1 MKNKIKRVCALLLA
15 IMMLMTTLSANVFA
29 GTIFTGTKED
39 TIYLSWQYY
48 EYDKTN
54 KSYTA
59 VSALEE
65 GKTYAARLMFHNNP
79 ADEEQTIVGA
89 SLHTEYDVEVVN
101 IPDAGEATKR
111 SVFCKL
117 AASFTPNND
126 GNGLL
131 IATYATADGFW
142 DDGDIVTD
150 GYFFE
155 ARFTAKKA
163 ATSEELKTLFKVSN
177 ESRMFDVNKRS
188 FTIVECPAFV
198 ARVKDG
204 AADFFPTT
212 TAAKIAENLVG
223 EYIDENGNATAV
235 SGITVTLPATGLV
248 EGKNVV
254 TASYNGYTC
263 DVTITVKP
271 DTMTGISITHEPNM
285 SYNSGD
291 KLNLTGLVV
300 SAQYASGNTVELGS
314 GVYATDPAKNTE
326 LTVAEHNGKRI
337 TVTVGSFTAETTGV
351 LTVSPANISGASIE
365 DVGPFE
371 YTGEQIKPEP
381 AVSLNGKELVKDTDY
396 TLSYDNNTN
405 VTTEAKVI
413 VTAAGTE
420 YTGSA
425 EKTFEITKATG
436 KLTLKVNNEEN
447 AVTITYG
454 DSITFTDG
462 NGIAIGGGNPS
473 DVVIYYKTT
482 DESTGTVYDSTSTQ
496 LNVGAYTFWAVRS
509 ADDNHEAATSNEVV
523 VTIVPRTVTNP
534 ALTIEGFAKG
544 SRKSDLTFT
553 NVTAN
558 LETPTGYNCYE
569 GTEATGNPDNAGNFK
584 VGTTY
589 SIAITLHPAAN
600 YAFDELDPGY
610 LTVTINGGEEQEAKI
625 EKGPEFNG
633 VSEYQAVVTATT
645 ADKDEPTLDLKDLSA
660 TYGDKL
666 LNLKLDSCSASFN
679 GQPVEGTF
687 AWADEYNAETP
698 VGDAGEQTF
707 NVVFTPAQQEVYA
720 TVTGT
725 VKVNVAKKQITFT
738 KSDYEWKSI
747 NDDPYTLDD
756 YKAMCFQYDKN
767 EHGIEPTCTNNDISD
782 LVEFEVSSN
791 NKSTNVIAATVTAKV
806 LLKDKYAKNYK
817 FDKDNTNI
825 QSATLKVLPIVVNY
839 DGEYAHSVEVCYT
852 TSSVDIPLSAFGL
865 PDEVLNDTNNKY
877 WMRTDAVVAGDVDV
891 ISGTPTSFD
900 EANRTL
906 TLNLKSSLTKD
917 DAGKTASVT
926 LGLKVN
932 NYETINPGVEEIAG
946 GEDKLFIL
954 KLTVKIIEKEDAG
967 LEVFGIPK
975 TMVYGDTVRAGSP
988 DGYYYTVKK
997 EGKNATFS
1005 AMISDTAVVAFDDD
1019 EGLAAKGVGTATITC
1034 TYESDTTFATKT
1046 FTINVTPK
1054 GLTANVSHD
1063 PITYG
1068 DAAPTT
1074 GYSVEFEGLVNNNE
1088 IAEDAY
1094 TVDTEYTKGCK
1105 VDNYKFTCVL
1115 DTDKIKNYTI
1125 GNVTGELVVN
1135 PKSIAA
1141 PSVTINNP
1149 TDKTYTGSP
1158 CVQGVSVKDSEAKLT
1173 VDDISVTYENNI
1185 NVGTA
1190 TIIYTG
1196 KNNYTGEIRKNF
1208 KITEASI
1215 TDDMIANI
1223 PSVTY
1228 DTKAHTPEVT
1238 VTFNGSKLT
1247 DADYTVS
1254 YSEDCINAGTATV
1267 TVTGKG
1273 NFTGTA
1279 SKTFTINKAGLTLNP
1294 CTISELC
1301 TETDLKTRT
1310 LPSDFFLAGETET
1323 GFSIKLTAVEGGD
1336 DIFAVAPA
1344 VVEGENKITFRLKNE
1359 VGAATF
1365 TVTVTPVSGN
1375 YNGGSYALT
1384 ISTHDRT
1391 DVSGSISFPD
1401 GSAVY
1406 TGTGIKYEN
1415 ATISGY
1421 SGTLRYGYTPNA
1433 STGAS
1438 LDASGLPLTVG
1449 TYTVAVTFNS
1459 DASFGYKTATFTIT
1473 KATPTGTPGYT
1484 KLETSGK
1491 TLADAKLTV
1500 GTIRPAGTIAWDLPL
1515 TTVLE
1520 DGKAYAWTFTP
1531 NDTHNYTILTGTL
1544 VPYVDDGM
1552 DYIPG
1557 VIGGNTGSFNFHDV
1571 SRLDYFYDAVKW
1583 AAENGIA
1590 SGTGRYTFSPNAV
1603 CTRAQTVTF
1612 LWRAAGSPLP
1622 RYRVCPFT
1630 DVQPSDYYY
1639 NAVLWAVEQGITTG
1653 LNATTFGPDVTVTRG
1668 QVATF
1673 LYRAAS
1679 AAKPSTFNP
1688 FTDVKTT
1695 AYNYN
1700 AILWAYDN
1708 RITTGTSDT
1717 TFSPD
1722 AYCTRA
1728 QIVTFLYRYYQGR

>member
-610 LTVTINGGEEQEAKI
+610 LTVTINGEEQKAKI

-825 QSATLKVLPIVVNY
+825 QSATLKVLPIVVEGT
-839 DGEYAHSVEVCYT
+839 GEYAHSVEVCYT

-891 ISGTPTSFD
+891 ISGTPTSFV
-900 EANRTL
+900 EATRTL
-906 TLNLKSSLTKD
+906 TLNLASLTKD

-932 NYETINPGVEEIAG
+932 NYETTNTGVEEIAG
-946 GEDKLFIL
+946 GEEKLFIL

-1063 PITYG
+1063 PIIYG

-1074 GYSVEFEGLVNNNE
+1074 GYSVEFEGLVNNDE

-1141 PSVTINNP
+1141 PSVTINDP

-1228 DTKAHTPEVT
+1228 NTKPHTPEVT
-1238 VTFNGSKLT
+1238 VTFEGSPLEAGK
-1247 DADYTVS
+1247 DYDVAYTNNI
-1254 YSEDCINAGTATV
+1254 YAGTATV

-1279 SKTFTINKAGLTLNP
+1279 SKNFAIAQAYLSVENQTVTHFR
-1294 CTISELC
+1294 
-1301 TETDLKTRT
+1301 TETDAKSYAV
-1310 LPSDFFLAGETET
+1310 PADMFLADEKET
-1323 GFSIKLTAVEGGD
+1323 GFTITVTDYDGD
-1336 DIFAVAPA
+1336 EIFTTAPA
-1344 VVEGENKITFRLKNE
+1344 VNGTNVNYQLNGTVGTAFVEVKVKPDSSNYANASFTLTFVVNDKEN
-1359 VGAATF
+1359 
-1365 TVTVTPVSGN
+1365 
-1375 YNGGSYALT
+1375 
-1384 ISTHDRT
+1384 
-1391 DVSGSISFPD
+1391 VSGSISFPD

-1679 AAKPSTFNP
+1679 AAKPNTFNP
-1688 FTDVKTT
+1688 FADVKTT

>member
-1 MKNKIKRVCALLLA
+1 
-15 IMMLMTTLSANVFA
+15 MMLMSTLSLNVFA
-29 GTIFTGTKED
+29 GSVIPGTKDEK
-39 TIYLSWQYY
+39 IHLGWKYL
-48 EYDKTN
+48 EYDEDN
-54 KSYTA
+54 EAAGAA
-59 VSALEE
+59 VQALEA
-65 GKTYAARLMFHNNP
+65 GKTYCVRLAFFDNP
-79 ADEEQTIVGA
+79 SDENSTVTGATISVR
-89 SLHTEYDVEVVN
+89 YDAEAVN
-101 IPDAGEATKR
+101 IPDTGEATVN
-111 SVFCKL
+111 SVFYEYQGT
-117 AASFTPNND
+117 FIPNND

-131 IATYATADGFW
+131 TITLATTSGIRTNRGKLVTAGN
-142 DDGDIVTD
+142 
-150 GYFFE
+150 FFE
-155 ARFTAKKA
+155 AVFEAKK
-163 ATSEELKTLFKVSN
+163 TVTEDELKTLFHLGSETN
-177 ESRMFDVNKRS
+177 MIFDVNEKD
-188 FTIVECPAFV
+188 FTIVECPAFT

-454 DSITFTDG
+454 NSITFTDG

-523 VTIVPRTVTNP
+523 VTIVSRPITNP
-534 ALTIEGFAKG
+534 VVTITNFVKGEKAFDLDVDTTTPGLRVGYSCYDPDGNRLGSTDKFKADTTYTIEIGLEAYENYVIDTTQK
-544 SRKSDLTFT
+544 LT
-553 NVTAN
+553 
-558 LETPTGYNCYE
+558 Y
-569 GTEATGNPDNAGNFK
+569 
-584 VGTTY
+584 
-589 SIAITLHPAAN
+589 
-600 YAFDELDPGY
+600 
-610 LTVTINGGEEQEAKI
+610 TINGGESLTADIVEGI
-625 EKGPEFNG
+625 PVNG
-633 VSEYQAVVTATT
+633 VTTYKAVVTATT
-645 ADKDEPTLDLKDLSA
+645 AGKDTLAVLLTPGTTPNAHYGMKLSDLSFTGGTVIVA
-660 TYGDKL
+660 GDVSKTPVDGHFEWVNPNEDVGDPTVYDGTPEPYGRAFAAKFVPTDSENYAELSLNVRVPVHKATISIDDIKDWDYTEAFQYDGTEHKVELVIPADLQGKIKVDYENNTATDVNTYKAAATISAVDDAHYAIYESVTTRELDWAIVKGDLAPTDAEKSVLFGTKEVTVTPADFGLTQDGIKIEVTHAGNSLITGYLPSDDMRSVTFMLRDTDKTDAANNASDTATLKFPSANYNETSGNTLTIKIINKRTDTEKLQIDVPATVTYGD
-666 LNLKLDSCSASFN
+666 
-679 GQPVEGTF
+679 
-687 AWADEYNAETP
+687 
-698 VGDAGEQTF
+698 
-707 NVVFTPAQQEVYA
+707 
-720 TVTGT
+720 TVTPSVGESKPAGAGD
-725 VKVNVAKKQITFT
+725 VTF
-738 KSDYEWKSI
+738 K
-747 NDDPYTLDD
+747 
-756 YKAMCFQYDKN
+756 F
-767 EHGIEPTCTNNDISD
+767 
-782 LVEFEVSSN
+782 
-791 NKSTNVIAATVTAKV
+791 
-806 LLKDKYAKNYK
+806 
-817 FDKDNTNI
+817 FDKDN
-825 QSATLKVLPIVVNY
+825 
-839 DGEYAHSVEVCYT
+839 H
-852 TSSVDIPLSAFGL
+852 
-865 PDEVLNDTNNKY
+865 EVLT
-877 WMRTDAVVAGDVDV
+877 TAQ
-891 ISGTPTSFD
+891 PF
-900 EANRTL
+900 
-906 TLNLKSSLTKD
+906 
-917 DAGKTASVT
+917 DAGTYKVTASC
-926 LGLKVN
+926 
-932 NYETINPGVEEIAG
+932 ESESTI
-946 GEDKLFIL
+946 
-954 KLTVKIIEKEDAG
+954 
-967 LEVFGIPK
+967 
-975 TMVYGDTVRAGSP
+975 
-988 DGYYYTVKK
+988 YTA
-997 EGKNATFS
+997 EATFTVEPREIE
-1005 AMISDTAVVAFDDD
+1005 AKDVAFDK
-1019 EGLAAKGVGTATITC
+1019 ELTYTGNELTQTVTVTVNGKTLTVGTDYTVSDLTGTEPGSYPVTVAGTGNYTGTVTKSFEIAKADISSAEITYDAGPYGY
-1034 TYESDTTFATKT
+1034 TGKEWKPEVAVSFNVAALTADTDYTVSYENNINAGTAKIIITGIGDHFTGSTEKT
-1046 FTINVTPK
+1046 FTINSAEISGCTFAPIADVTYNTKAQTPAVTVANS
-1054 GLTANVSHD
+1054 GRILTADDYDVK
-1063 PITYG
+1063 
-1068 DAAPTT
+1068 
-1074 GYSVEFEGLVNNNE
+1074 
-1088 IAEDAY
+1088 Y
-1094 TVDTEYTKGCK
+1094 T
-1105 VDNYKFTCVL
+1105 DN
-1115 DTDKIKNYTI
+1115 
-1125 GNVTGELVVN
+1125 
-1135 PKSIAA
+1135 
-1141 PSVTINNP
+1141 
-1149 TDKTYTGSP
+1149 
-1158 CVQGVSVKDSEAKLT
+1158 
-1173 VDDISVTYENNI
+1173 
-1185 NVGTA
+1185 
-1190 TIIYTG
+1190 
-1196 KNNYTGEIRKNF
+1196 
-1208 KITEASI
+1208 
-1215 TDDMIANI
+1215 
-1223 PSVTY
+1223 
-1228 DTKAHTPEVT
+1228 
-1238 VTFNGSKLT
+1238 
-1247 DADYTVS
+1247 
-1254 YSEDCINAGTATV
+1254 INAGTATV

-1630 DVQPSDYYY
+1630 DVNPRDYYY
-1639 NAVLWAVEQGITTG
+1639 DAVLWAVEQGITTG

>member
-1 MKNKIKRVCALLLA
+1 MKRVISLVLA
-15 IMMLMTTLSANVFA
+15 ILMLVTVTAVPVSAAEKEASISLSVVPVTIENKTMTEITGEGHEYTADSYFLVKVNLENGAAERYIQGVQLSVNYDPDAVVPYRFNSSSGRVGYGIAPAGFSGSVESAITSEGTVQIGLMTSGWIYVDANATAHIASFLFQVKSTAETGSYEFAINTEAETIIEALVDPDGTRTAYIDCDYSEAKYDLAIKGATPTLASVSIDETEAEYASGKELTLSAKSASDKDLTDFVTF
-29 GTIFTGTKED
+29 TIKDYTGD
-39 TIYLSWQYY
+39 GLAI
-48 EYDKTN
+48 DGN
-54 KSYTA
+54 KLT
-59 VSALEE
+59 VSAE
-65 GKTYAARLMFHNNP
+65 NP
-79 ADEEQTIVGA
+79 ANVGIY
-89 SLHTEYDVEVVN
+89 TVVAT
-101 IPDAGEATKR
+101 PDGTN
-111 SVFCKL
+111 CKL
-117 AASFTPNND
+117 AEGASAPE
-126 GNGLL
+126 
-131 IATYATADGFW
+131 AT
-142 DDGDIVTD
+142 
-150 GYFFE
+150 
-155 ARFTAKKA
+155 
-163 ATSEELKTLFKVSN
+163 
-177 ESRMFDVNKRS
+177 
-188 FTIVECPAFV
+188 FTIIP
-198 ARVKDG
+198 K
-204 AADFFPTT
+204 
-212 TAAKIAENLVG
+212 KI
-223 EYIDENGNATAV
+223 
-235 SGITVTLPATGLV
+235 
-248 EGKNVV
+248 
-254 TASYNGYTC
+254 
-263 DVTITVKP
+263 
-271 DTMTGISITHEPNM
+271 
-285 SYNSGD
+285 
-291 KLNLTGLVV
+291 
-300 SAQYASGNTVELGS
+300 
-314 GVYATDPAKNTE
+314 
-326 LTVAEHNGKRI
+326 
-337 TVTVGSFTAETTGV
+337 
-351 LTVSPANISGASIE
+351 
-365 DVGPFE
+365 
-371 YTGEQIKPEP
+371 
-381 AVSLNGKELVKDTDY
+381 
-396 TLSYDNNTN
+396 
-405 VTTEAKVI
+405 
-413 VTAAGTE
+413 
-420 YTGSA
+420 
-425 EKTFEITKATG
+425 
-436 KLTLKVNNEEN
+436 
-447 AVTITYG
+447 
-454 DSITFTDG
+454 
-462 NGIAIGGGNPS
+462 
-473 DVVIYYKTT
+473 
-482 DESTGTVYDSTSTQ
+482 
-496 LNVGAYTFWAVRS
+496 
-509 ADDNHEAATSNEVV
+509 
-523 VTIVPRTVTNP
+523 TNP
-534 ALTIEGFAKG
+534 KVAITGFAKG
-544 SRKSDLTFT
+544 NDIHWDLKIEPKD
-553 NVTAN
+553 TAGLISN
-558 LETPTGYNCYE
+558 GVNCYE
-569 GTEATGNPDNAGNFK
+569 GPEVTDKPTNSGKFKPD
-584 VGTTY
+584 TTY
-589 SIAITLHPAAN
+589 TFAITLDAMEN
-600 YAFDELDPGY
+600 YELGEGT
-610 LTVTINGGEEQEAKI
+610 LTYTINGGEEMTTPI
-625 EKGPEFNG
+625 VEKNDFPTPY
-633 VSEYQAVVTATT
+633 YQAIVIARTT
-645 ADKDEPTLDLKDLSA
+645 GLDSPTLELDELTA
-660 TYGDKL
+660 TYGDL
-666 LNLKLDSCSASFN
+666 LSSLTPTGTATYNN
-679 GQPVEGTF
+679 QTVQGTF
-687 AWADEYNAETP
+687 AWSGYDAGKT
-698 VGDAGEQTF
+698 VGDAGVNEF
-707 NVVFTPAQQEVYA
+707 DVVFTPTQQEVYA
-720 TVTGT
+720 TVNGT

-738 KSDYEWKSI
+738 KSDYKWRPSNNETPTEVK
-747 NDDPYTLDD
+747 DDGEIVFT
-756 YKAMCFQYDKN
+756 YDGKV
-767 EHGIEPTCTNNDISD
+767 HGIEAYCDNSAIADDVEIVYDSGERSFIS
-782 LVEFEVSSN
+782 SKGS
-791 NKSTNVIAATVTAKV
+791 TVTAHV
-806 LLKDKYAKNYK
+806 EVKDSRN
-817 FDKDNTNI
+817 FELDGGQNI
-825 QSATLKVLPIVVNY
+825 QNGSIRILPIVIDY
-839 DGEYAHSVEVCYT
+839 TDEYTHSVEVCYT
-852 TSSVDIPLSAFGL
+852 TSSVDIPLSEFGL

-900 EANRTL
+900 ETNRTL

-967 LEVFGIPK
+967 LEVFGIPE

-1019 EGLAAKGVGTATITC
+1019 NGLVAKGVGTAKITVE
-1034 TYESDTTFATKT
+1034 YDSDTTYDKEE
-1046 FTINVTPK
+1046 FTIEVTPK
-1054 GLTANVSHD
+1054 PLTAAVSHA

-1068 DAAPTT
+1068 DPAPT
-1074 GYSVEFEGLVNNNE
+1074 EG
-1088 IAEDAY
+1088 Y
-1094 TVDTEYTKGCK
+1094 TVTFNGLLTGDVLADTDYTVGTEYKKGDK
-1105 VDNYKFTCVL
+1105 VGNYKFTFELNTAV
-1115 DTDKIKNYTI
+1115 KNYKIDT
-1125 GNVTGELVVN
+1125 VTGALVVN

-1141 PSVTINNP
+1141 PSVTINDP

-1158 CVQGVSVKDSEAKLT
+1158 CVQGVSVKDSDAELT

-1228 DTKAHTPEVT
+1228 NTRAHTPDVT
-1238 VTFNGSKLT
+1238 VTFEGSTLEAGK
-1247 DADYTVS
+1247 DYGVAYTNN
-1254 YSEDCINAGTATV
+1254 INAGTATV

-1484 KLETSGK
+1484 KLESSGK

>member
-1 MKNKIKRVCALLLA
+1 
-15 IMMLMTTLSANVFA
+15 MMLMSTLSLNVFA
-29 GTIFTGTKED
+29 GSVIPGTKDEK
-39 TIYLSWQYY
+39 IHLGWKYF
-48 EYDKTN
+48 EYDEDN
-54 KSYTA
+54 EAAGAA
-59 VSALEE
+59 VQALEA
-65 GKTYAARLMFHNNP
+65 GKTYCVRLAFFDNP
-79 ADEEQTIVGA
+79 SDENSTVTGATISVR
-89 SLHTEYDVEVVN
+89 YDAEAVN
-101 IPDAGEATKR
+101 IPDTGEATVN
-111 SVFCKL
+111 SVFYEYQGT
-117 AASFTPNND
+117 FIPNND

-131 IATYATADGFW
+131 TITLATTSGIRTNRGKLVTAGN
-142 DDGDIVTD
+142 
-150 GYFFE
+150 FFE
-155 ARFTAKKA
+155 AVFEAKK
-163 ATSEELKTLFKVSN
+163 TVTEDELKTLFHLGSETN
-177 ESRMFDVNKRS
+177 MIFDVNEKD
-188 FTIVECPAFV
+188 FTIVECPAFT

-235 SGITVTLPATGLV
+235 SDFTVTLPATGLV
-248 EGKNVV
+248 EGENVV
-254 TASYNGYTC
+254 KASYNGYTC
-263 DVTITVKP
+263 DVTIKVEHDTVAS
-271 DTMTGISITHEPNM
+271 ISVTNQPNLK
-285 SYNSGD
+285 YTSGQA
-291 KLNLTGLVV
+291 LNLDDLEVTATFG
-300 SAQYASGNTVELGS
+300 SGNTDVITS
-314 GVYATDPAKNTE
+314 GYTTDPENGTI
-326 LTVAEHNGKRI
+326 LTVADNNGHPVTI
-337 TVTVGSFTAETTGV
+337 TYDGQAATTDNLIV
-351 LTVSPANISGASIE
+351 NQADISSASIAA
-365 DVGPFE
+365 VGPFE
-371 YTGEQIKPEP
+371 YDNGNEIKPTPAITLGEKLLENGVDYDLSYADNINVGTATLTATGKGEYQGTVSTTFQITKAKGSLKLKVNNEESTVEITYGDSIQFTDGNGNAIGTDITIHYQMGETTDAVYDTATTQLNVGTYTFWAVRSGDANHDEATSNKVVVIIKQRNIASLDITVADQTYSGAAVKPDVTVRHGNIVLNEIDDYTLSGYDGNVNVTDNASVNVTGTGNYNGEATLTFKINPKNLGDISNSFTSIANLPDKGYTGEQIKPEVTEKTITIDSDTLEVRRDYEIIYGENTNAGTATVTVKPVDGSNYTFTQFTHEFQITKVKIQIVGADFIVAPLYEEEFDGTTTGGDPVPYFTYDGNEHGVKFVFNSTKVYNGKTLDQLINVAYVEKTYIGPVEQEWKYKAKDVATYNARVEFTPVDAENYEIYGANFKNLTWKIMP
-381 AVSLNGKELVKDTDY
+381 ATITVNPADVPSLNVLCSELVNDEKRDYDYDLSRLGAVPSTVEILSCEKFSYEALDTSALPKL
-396 TLSYDNNTN
+396 TFKN
-405 VTTEAKVI
+405 VTAL
-413 VTAAGTE
+413 AAGE
-420 YTGSA
+420 
-425 EKTFEITKATG
+425 TG
-436 KLTLKVNNEEN
+436 KVTLLVKFRNYEDVTLTVDVNYINKKTVELTVADVE
-447 AVTITYG
+447 AVYGETYAPVVLLDGKDVTTDCTITY
-454 DSITFTDG
+454 S
-462 NGIAIGGGNPS
+462 PS
-473 DVVIYYKTT
+473 APK
-482 DESTGTVYDSTSTQ
+482 
-496 LNVGAYTFWAVRS
+496 NVGEYT
-509 ADDNHEAATSNEVV
+509 
-523 VTIVPRTVTNP
+523 ITV
-534 ALTIEGFAKG
+534 
-544 SRKSDLTFT
+544 SYSDS
-553 NVTAN
+553 V
-558 LETPTGYNCYE
+558 
-569 GTEATGNPDNAGNFK
+569 
-584 VGTTY
+584 
-589 SIAITLHPAAN
+589 
-600 YAFDELDPGY
+600 
-610 LTVTINGGEEQEAKI
+610 
-625 EKGPEFNG
+625 
-633 VSEYQAVVTATT
+633 
-645 ADKDEPTLDLKDLSA
+645 
-660 TYGDKL
+660 
-666 LNLKLDSCSASFN
+666 
-679 GQPVEGTF
+679 
-687 AWADEYNAETP
+687 AE
-698 VGDAGEQTF
+698 
-707 NVVFTPAQQEVYA
+707 
-720 TVTGT
+720 
-725 VKVNVAKKQITFT
+725 
-738 KSDYEWKSI
+738 
-747 NDDPYTLDD
+747 
-756 YKAMCFQYDKN
+756 
-767 EHGIEPTCTNNDISD
+767 
-782 LVEFEVSSN
+782 
-791 NKSTNVIAATVTAKV
+791 
-806 LLKDKYAKNYK
+806 
-817 FDKDNTNI
+817 
-825 QSATLKVLPIVVNY
+825 
-839 DGEYAHSVEVCYT
+839 GEY
-852 TSSVDIPLSAFGL
+852 
-865 PDEVLNDTNNKY
+865 
-877 WMRTDAVVAGDVDV
+877 
-891 ISGTPTSFD
+891 
-900 EANRTL
+900 
-906 TLNLKSSLTKD
+906 
-917 DAGKTASVT
+917 
-926 LGLKVN
+926 
-932 NYETINPGVEEIAG
+932 PGH
-946 GEDKLFIL
+946 
-954 KLTVKIIEKEDAG
+954 
-967 LEVFGIPK
+967 
-975 TMVYGDTVRAGSP
+975 
-988 DGYYYTVKK
+988 
-997 EGKNATFS
+997 
-1005 AMISDTAVVAFDDD
+1005 
-1019 EGLAAKGVGTATITC
+1019 VGTAT
-1034 TYESDTTFATKT
+1034 AKL
-1046 FTINVTPK
+1046 TITPK

-1074 GYSVEFEGLVNNNE
+1074 GYSVEFEGLVNNDE

-1141 PSVTINNP
+1141 PSVTINDP

-1158 CVQGVSVKDSEAKLT
+1158 CVQGVSVKDSDAELT

-1228 DTKAHTPEVT
+1228 NTRAHTPDVT
-1238 VTFNGSKLT
+1238 VTFEGSTLEAGK
-1247 DADYTVS
+1247 DYDVAYTNN
-1254 YSEDCINAGTATV
+1254 INAGTATV

-1344 VVEGENKITFRLKNE
+1344 VVEGENKITFKLKNE

-1484 KLETSGK
+1484 KLETNGK

-1531 NDTHNYTILTGTL
+1531 ADTHNYTILTGTL

-1679 AAKPSTFNP
+1679 AAKPSTFSP

-1695 AYNYN
+1695 AYNYD

>member
-1 MKNKIKRVCALLLA
+1 
-15 IMMLMTTLSANVFA
+15 MMLMTTLSANVFA

-610 LTVTINGGEEQEAKI
+610 LTVTINGEEQKAKI

-825 QSATLKVLPIVVNY
+825 QSATLKVLPIVVEGT
-839 DGEYAHSVEVCYT
+839 GEYAHSVEVCYT

-891 ISGTPTSFD
+891 ISGTPTSFV
-900 EANRTL
+900 EATRTL
-906 TLNLKSSLTKD
+906 TLNLASLTKD

-932 NYETINPGVEEIAG
+932 NYETTNTGVEEIAG
-946 GEDKLFIL
+946 GEEKLFIL

-1063 PITYG
+1063 PIIYG

-1074 GYSVEFEGLVNNNE
+1074 GYSVEFEGLVNNDE

-1141 PSVTINNP
+1141 PSVTINDP

-1228 DTKAHTPEVT
+1228 NTKPHTPEVT
-1238 VTFNGSKLT
+1238 VTFEGSPLEAGK
-1247 DADYTVS
+1247 DYDVAYTNNI
-1254 YSEDCINAGTATV
+1254 YAGTA
-1267 TVTGKG
+1267 TGKG

-1279 SKTFTINKAGLTLNP
+1279 SKNFAIAQAYLSVENQTVTHFR
-1294 CTISELC
+1294 
-1301 TETDLKTRT
+1301 TETDAKSYAV
-1310 LPSDFFLAGETET
+1310 PADMFLADEKET
-1323 GFSIKLTAVEGGD
+1323 GFTITVTDYDGD
-1336 DIFAVAPA
+1336 EIFTTAPA
-1344 VVEGENKITFRLKNE
+1344 VNGTNVNYQLNGTVGTAFVEVKVKPDSSNYANASFTLTFVVNDKEN
-1359 VGAATF
+1359 
-1365 TVTVTPVSGN
+1365 
-1375 YNGGSYALT
+1375 
-1384 ISTHDRT
+1384 
-1391 DVSGSISFPD
+1391 VSGSISFPD

-1531 NDTHNYTILTGTL
+1531 ADTHNYTILTGTL

-1630 DVQPSDYYY
+1630 DVKPSDYYY

-1695 AYNYN
+1695 AYNYD

>member
-1 MKNKIKRVCALLLA
+1 
-15 IMMLMTTLSANVFA
+15 MMLMTTLSANVFA

-610 LTVTINGGEEQEAKI
+610 LTVTINGEEQKAKI

-825 QSATLKVLPIVVNY
+825 QSATLKVLPIVVEGT
-839 DGEYAHSVEVCYT
+839 GEYAHSVEVCYT

-891 ISGTPTSFD
+891 ISGTPTSFV
-900 EANRTL
+900 EATRTL
-906 TLNLKSSLTKD
+906 TLNLASLTKD

-932 NYETINPGVEEIAG
+932 NYETTNTGVEEIAG
-946 GEDKLFIL
+946 GEEKLFIL

-1063 PITYG
+1063 PIIYG

-1074 GYSVEFEGLVNNNE
+1074 GYSVEFEGLVNNDE

-1141 PSVTINNP
+1141 PSVTINDP

-1228 DTKAHTPEVT
+1228 NTKPHTPEVT
-1238 VTFNGSKLT
+1238 VTFEGSPLEAGK
-1247 DADYTVS
+1247 DYDVAYTNNI
-1254 YSEDCINAGTATV
+1254 YAGTATV

-1279 SKTFTINKAGLTLNP
+1279 SKNFAIAQAYLSVENQTVTHFR
-1294 CTISELC
+1294 
-1301 TETDLKTRT
+1301 TETDAKSYAV
-1310 LPSDFFLAGETET
+1310 PADMFLADEKET
-1323 GFSIKLTAVEGGD
+1323 GFTITVTDYDGD
-1336 DIFAVAPA
+1336 EIFTTAPA
-1344 VVEGENKITFRLKNE
+1344 VNGTNVNYQLNGTVGTAFVEVKVKPDSSNYANASFTLTFVVNDKEN
-1359 VGAATF
+1359 
-1365 TVTVTPVSGN
+1365 
-1375 YNGGSYALT
+1375 
-1384 ISTHDRT
+1384 
-1391 DVSGSISFPD
+1391 VSGSISFPD

-1531 NDTHNYTILTGTL
+1531 ADTHNYTILTGTL

-1583 AAENGIA
+1583 VAENGIA

-1679 AAKPSTFNP
+1679 AAKPNTFNP
-1688 FTDVKTT
+1688 FADVKTT

>member
-1 MKNKIKRVCALLLA
+1 
-15 IMMLMTTLSANVFA
+15 MMLMTTLSANVFA

-235 SGITVTLPATGLV
+235 SDFTVMLPATGLV
-248 EGKNVV
+248 KGENVV

-300 SAQYASGNTVELGS
+300 SAQYASGDTVELGS

-326 LTVAEHNGKRI
+326 LTVAEHNGKHI

-351 LTVSPANISGASIE
+351 LTVTPANISGASIE

-371 YTGEQIKPEP
+371 YDNGNEIKPTP
-381 AVSLNGKELVKDTDY
+381 AITLGEKTLENGVDY
-396 TLSYDNNTN
+396 DLSYESNIN
-405 VTTEAKVI
+405 VGIATL
-413 VTAAGTE
+413 TATGKGEYQGTV
-420 YTGSA
+420 SA
-425 EKTFEITKATG
+425 TFQITKATG

-534 ALTIEGFAKG
+534 ALTIEGFVKG
-544 SRKSDLTFT
+544 SRKGDLTFT

-610 LTVTINGGEEQEAKI
+610 LTVTINGEEQKAKI

-1228 DTKAHTPEVT
+1228 DTKAHTPDVT
-1238 VTFNGSKLT
+1238 VTFEGSTLEAGK
-1247 DADYTVS
+1247 DYDVAYTNN
-1254 YSEDCINAGTATV
+1254 INAGTATV

-1484 KLETSGK
+1484 KLETNGK

-1531 NDTHNYTILTGTL
+1531 ADTHNYTILTGTL

-1653 LNATTFGPDVTVTRG
+1653 LNVTTFGPDVTVTRG

-1679 AAKPSTFNP
+1679 AAKPNTFNP

>member
-1 MKNKIKRVCALLLA
+1 
-15 IMMLMTTLSANVFA
+15 MMLMSTLSLNVFA
-29 GTIFTGTKED
+29 GSVIPGTKDEK
-39 TIYLSWQYY
+39 IHLGWKYF
-48 EYDKTN
+48 EYDEDN
-54 KSYTA
+54 EAAGAA
-59 VSALEE
+59 VQALEA
-65 GKTYAARLMFHNNP
+65 GKTYCVRLAFFDNP
-79 ADEEQTIVGA
+79 LDENSTVTGATISVR
-89 SLHTEYDVEVVN
+89 YDAEAVN
-101 IPDAGEATKR
+101 IPDTGEATVN
-111 SVFCKL
+111 SVFYEYQGT
-117 AASFTPNND
+117 FIPNND

-131 IATYATADGFW
+131 TITLATTSGIRTNRGKLVTAGN
-142 DDGDIVTD
+142 
-150 GYFFE
+150 FFE
-155 ARFTAKKA
+155 AVFEAKK
-163 ATSEELKTLFKVSN
+163 TVTEDELKTLFHLGSETN
-177 ESRMFDVNKRS
+177 MIFDVNEKD
-188 FTIVECPAFV
+188 FTIVECPAFT

-223 EYIDENGNATAV
+223 EYIDENGNVTAV
-235 SGITVTLPATGLV
+235 SDFTVTLPATGLV
-248 EGKNVV
+248 EGNNVV
-254 TASYNGYTC
+254 KASYNGYTC
-263 DVTITVKP
+263 DVTIKVEHDTVAS
-271 DTMTGISITHEPNM
+271 ISVTNQPNLE
-285 SYNSGD
+285 YTSGQA
-291 KLNLTGLVV
+291 LNLDALEVTATFG
-300 SAQYASGNTVELGS
+300 SGNTDVITS
-314 GVYATDPAKNTE
+314 GYTTDPENGTI
-326 LTVAEHNGKRI
+326 LTVADNNGHPVTI
-337 TVTVGSFTAETTGV
+337 TYDGQAATTDNLIV
-351 LTVSPANISGASIE
+351 NQADISSASIAA
-365 DVGPFE
+365 VGPFE
-371 YTGEQIKPEP
+371 YDNGNEIKPTP
-381 AVSLNGKELVKDTDY
+381 AITLGEKLLENGVDY
-396 TLSYDNNTN
+396 DLSYADNIN
-405 VTTEAKVI
+405 VGTATLTATGKGEYQGTVSTT
-413 VTAAGTE
+413 
-420 YTGSA
+420 
-425 EKTFEITKATG
+425 FQITKATG

-454 DSITFTDG
+454 DSITFSDG
-462 NGIAIGGGNPS
+462 NGIAIGTDITIHYQMGE
-473 DVVIYYKTT
+473 TT
-482 DESTGTVYDSTSTQ
+482 DAVYDTATTQ
-496 LNVGAYTFWAVRS
+496 LNVGTYTFWAVRS
-509 ADDNHEAATSNEVV
+509 GDANHDEATSNKVV
-523 VTIVPRTVTNP
+523 VIIKQRNIASLDITVADQTYSGAAVKPDVTVRHGNIVLNEIDDYTLSGYDGNVNVTDNASVNVTGTGNYNGEATLTFKINPKNLGDISNSFTSIANLPDKGYTGEQIKPEVTEKTITIDSDTLEVRRDYEIIYGENTNAGTATVTVKPVDGSNYTFTQFTHEFQITKVKIQIVGADFIVAPLYEEEFDGTTTGGDPVPYFTYDGNEHGVKFVFNSTKVYNGKTLDQLINVAYVEKTYIGPGEQEWKYKAKDVATYNARVEFTPVDAENYEIYGANFKNLTWKIMPATITVNP
-534 ALTIEGFAKG
+534 ADVPSLNVLCSELVNDEKRDYDYDL
-544 SRKSDLTFT
+544 SRLGAVPSTVEILSCEKFSYEALDTSALPKLTFK
-553 NVTAN
+553 NVTA
-558 LETPTGYNCYE
+558 LAAGETGKVTLLVKFRNYE
-569 GTEATGNPDNAGNFK
+569 DVTLTVDVNYINKKTVELTVADVEAVYGETYAPVVLLDGKD
-584 VGTTY
+584 VTTDCTITY
-589 SIAITLHPAAN
+589 SP
-600 YAFDELDPGY
+600 
-610 LTVTINGGEEQEAKI
+610 
-625 EKGPEFNG
+625 
-633 VSEYQAVVTATT
+633 
-645 ADKDEPTLDLKDLSA
+645 SA
-660 TYGDKL
+660 PK
-666 LNLKLDSCSASFN
+666 
-679 GQPVEGTF
+679 
-687 AWADEYNAETP
+687 
-698 VGDAGEQTF
+698 
-707 NVVFTPAQQEVYA
+707 NV
-720 TVTGT
+720 
-725 VKVNVAKKQITFT
+725 
-738 KSDYEWKSI
+738 
-747 NDDPYTLDD
+747 
-756 YKAMCFQYDKN
+756 
-767 EHGIEPTCTNNDISD
+767 
-782 LVEFEVSSN
+782 
-791 NKSTNVIAATVTAKV
+791 
-806 LLKDKYAKNYK
+806 
-817 FDKDNTNI
+817 
-825 QSATLKVLPIVVNY
+825 
-839 DGEYAHSVEVCYT
+839 GEYTITVSYSDSVAEGEY
-852 TSSVDIPLSAFGL
+852 
-865 PDEVLNDTNNKY
+865 
-877 WMRTDAVVAGDVDV
+877 
-891 ISGTPTSFD
+891 
-900 EANRTL
+900 
-906 TLNLKSSLTKD
+906 
-917 DAGKTASVT
+917 
-926 LGLKVN
+926 
-932 NYETINPGVEEIAG
+932 PGH
-946 GEDKLFIL
+946 
-954 KLTVKIIEKEDAG
+954 
-967 LEVFGIPK
+967 
-975 TMVYGDTVRAGSP
+975 
-988 DGYYYTVKK
+988 
-997 EGKNATFS
+997 
-1005 AMISDTAVVAFDDD
+1005 
-1019 EGLAAKGVGTATITC
+1019 VGTAT
-1034 TYESDTTFATKT
+1034 AKL
-1046 FTINVTPK
+1046 TITPK

-1074 GYSVEFEGLVNNNE
+1074 GYSVEFEGLVNNDE

-1141 PSVTINNP
+1141 PSVTINDP

-1158 CVQGVSVKDSEAKLT
+1158 CVQDVSVKDSDAKLT

-1228 DTKAHTPEVT
+1228 NTKAHTPDVT
-1238 VTFNGSKLT
+1238 VTFEGSTLEAGK
-1247 DADYTVS
+1247 DYDVAYTNN
-1254 YSEDCINAGTATV
+1254 INAGTATV

-1415 ATISGY
+1415 ATISGH

-1484 KLETSGK
+1484 KLETNGK

-1531 NDTHNYTILTGTL
+1531 ADTHNYTILTGTL

-1571 SRLDYFYDAVKW
+1571 SRFDYFYDAVKW

-1590 SGTGRYTFSPNAV
+1590 SGTGRYTFSPDAV

-1679 AAKPSTFNP
+1679 AAKPNTFNP

-1695 AYNYN
+1695 AYNYD

-1708 RITTGTSDT
+1708 RITTGISDT

>member
-1 MKNKIKRVCALLLA
+1 MKRVVSLVLA
-15 IMMLMTTLSANVFA
+15 ILMLVTVTAVPVSAAEKGTSLSLSVVPVTIENKSMTEVTDEGHEYTADSYFLVKVNLKNGATEQYIQGVQLSVNYDPDAVVPYRFNSSSGRVGYGIAPAGFAGNVESAITSEGTVQIGLMTSGWIYVDANETANIASFLFQVKSTAETSSYGFAINTEAKTIIEALVDPDGTETAYIDCDYSEAKYDLAIKGAVPTLASVAVDKDEVGYASGDVITLSAKSASGNDITGLVRFS
-29 GTIFTGTKED
+29 IKDYTGTGLEITGNQLTVSD
-39 TIYLSWQYY
+39 ENPANVGTYTVVATPDGTNCTLAEGASAPEATFTITSKKVTDPKV
-48 EYDKTN
+48 EITDFVK
-54 KSYTA
+54 
-59 VSALEE
+59 
-65 GKTYAARLMFHNNP
+65 GKTYFDMHVNTTTPGLTVGCIAYEGEGIDQNNQLKGGDVFK
-79 ADEEQTIVGA
+79 ADTTYTIVIT
-89 SLHTEYDVEVVN
+89 L
-101 IPDAGEATKR
+101 
-111 SVFCKL
+111 
-117 AASFTPNND
+117 
-126 GNGLL
+126 
-131 IATYATADGFW
+131 TANANYVID
-142 DDGDIVTD
+142 
-150 GYFFE
+150 
-155 ARFTAKKA
+155 
-163 ATSEELKTLFKVSN
+163 
-177 ESRMFDVNKRS
+177 
-188 FTIVECPAFV
+188 
-198 ARVKDG
+198 
-204 AADFFPTT
+204 TT
-212 TAAKIAENLVG
+212 
-223 EYIDENGNATAV
+223 
-235 SGITVTLPATGLV
+235 
-248 EGKNVV
+248 
-254 TASYNGYTC
+254 
-263 DVTITVKP
+263 
-271 DTMTGISITHEPNM
+271 
-285 SYNSGD
+285 
-291 KLNLTGLVV
+291 
-300 SAQYASGNTVELGS
+300 Q
-314 GVYATDPAKNTE
+314 
-326 LTVAEHNGKRI
+326 
-337 TVTVGSFTAETTGV
+337 
-351 LTVSPANISGASIE
+351 
-365 DVGPFE
+365 
-371 YTGEQIKPEP
+371 
-381 AVSLNGKELVKDTDY
+381 
-396 TLSYDNNTN
+396 
-405 VTTEAKVI
+405 
-413 VTAAGTE
+413 
-420 YTGSA
+420 
-425 EKTFEITKATG
+425 
-436 KLTLKVNNEEN
+436 KLT
-447 AVTITYG
+447 Y
-454 DSITFTDG
+454 
-462 NGIAIGGGNPS
+462 
-473 DVVIYYKTT
+473 
-482 DESTGTVYDSTSTQ
+482 
-496 LNVGAYTFWAVRS
+496 
-509 ADDNHEAATSNEVV
+509 
-523 VTIVPRTVTNP
+523 
-534 ALTIEGFAKG
+534 
-544 SRKSDLTFT
+544 
-553 NVTAN
+553 
-558 LETPTGYNCYE
+558 
-569 GTEATGNPDNAGNFK
+569 
-584 VGTTY
+584 
-589 SIAITLHPAAN
+589 
-600 YAFDELDPGY
+600 
-610 LTVTINGGEEQEAKI
+610 TINGGEEQEAKI

-707 NVVFTPAQQEVYA
+707 DVVFTPTDKEVYA

-725 VKVNVAKKQITFT
+725 VTVTVAQKEIEFKT
-738 KSDYEWKSI
+738 SDYEWKSI
-747 NDDPYTLDD
+747 NPDDTYTVDS
-756 YKAMCFQYDKN
+756 YGRMCFQYDGN
-767 EHGIEPTCTNNDISD
+767 EHGIEPNCKNDDIRD
-782 LVEFEVSSN
+782 LVEFEYVAQFTT
-791 NKSTNVIAATVTAKV
+791 NKSTNVIGSTVKAQV
-806 LLKDKYAKNYK
+806 LLKNNNYK
-817 FDKDNTNI
+817 FDKTSTVIKDGDW
-825 QSATLKVLPIVVNY
+825 KVVPIVIDY
-839 DGEYAHSVEVCYT
+839 AGEYTHSVDVCYT

-877 WMRTDAVVAGDVDV
+877 LMRNEAVVVDEGDV
-891 ISGTPTSFD
+891 ISGTPTAFD
-900 EANRTL
+900 DTTLTL

-932 NYETINPGVEEIAG
+932 NYETTNPGVEEIAG

-954 KLTVKIIEKEDAG
+954 KLNVKIIEKENAG
-967 LEVFGIPK
+967 LTITGIPESL
-975 TMVYGDTVRAGSP
+975 VYGESAEWSYNVTKPGENGNISGSVTPAGILNNDP
-988 DGYYYTVKK
+988 YKL
-997 EGKNATFS
+997 
-1005 AMISDTAVVAFDDD
+1005 TAI
-1019 EGLAAKGVGTATITC
+1019 GVGEATVTIT
-1034 TYESDTTFATKT
+1034 YSSDTTYAQEK
-1046 FTINVTPK
+1046 FTITVTPK
-1054 GLTANVSHD
+1054 PLTAAVSHD

-1068 DAAPTT
+1068 DPTPT
-1074 GYSVEFEGLVNNNE
+1074 EG
-1088 IAEDAY
+1088 Y
-1094 TVDTEYTKGCK
+1094 TVTFNGLLTGDVLADTDYTVGTEYKQGDPVGK
-1105 VDNYKFTCVL
+1105 YAFTCVL
-1115 DTDKIKNYTI
+1115 NSETVKNYKLDTV
-1125 GNVTGELVVN
+1125 NGELVVN
-1135 PKSIAA
+1135 KKELTDGDVTVTVLGETPVYDGSEKKPAVEVKYGETTLAA
-1141 PSVTINNP
+1141 ADYTVSYSNNVNAGVNTASVT
-1149 TDKTYTGSP
+1149 
-1158 CVQGVSVKDSEAKLT
+1158 
-1173 VDDISVTYENNI
+1173 VTSNDNSSYKF
-1185 NVGTA
+1185 TA
-1190 TIIYTG
+1190 T
-1196 KNNYTGEIRKNF
+1196 KNF
-1208 KITEASI
+1208 TIAQAPISGA
-1215 TDDMIANI
+1215 MIANI

-1228 DTKAHTPEVT
+1228 NTRAHTPEVT
-1238 VTFNGSKLT
+1238 VRFNGSKLT

-1254 YSEDCINAGTATV
+1254 YSEDCINAGTVTV

-1391 DVSGSISFPD
+1391 DVSGSIEFKD

-1484 KLETSGK
+1484 KLESSGK

>member
-610 LTVTINGGEEQEAKI
+610 LTVTINGEEQKAKI

-825 QSATLKVLPIVVNY
+825 QSATLKVLPIVVEGT
-839 DGEYAHSVEVCYT
+839 GEYAHSVEVCYT

-891 ISGTPTSFD
+891 ISGTPTSFV
-900 EANRTL
+900 EATRTL
-906 TLNLKSSLTKD
+906 TLNLASLTKD

-932 NYETINPGVEEIAG
+932 NYETTNTGVEEIAG
-946 GEDKLFIL
+946 GEEKLFIL

-1063 PITYG
+1063 PIIYG

-1074 GYSVEFEGLVNNNE
+1074 GYSVEFEGLVNNDE

-1141 PSVTINNP
+1141 PSVTINDP

-1228 DTKAHTPEVT
+1228 NTKPHTPEVT
-1238 VTFNGSKLT
+1238 VTFEGSPLEAGK
-1247 DADYTVS
+1247 DYDVAYTNNI
-1254 YSEDCINAGTATV
+1254 YAGTATV

-1279 SKTFTINKAGLTLNP
+1279 SKNFAIAQAYLSVENQTVTHFR
-1294 CTISELC
+1294 
-1301 TETDLKTRT
+1301 TETDAKSYAV
-1310 LPSDFFLAGETET
+1310 PADMFLADEKET
-1323 GFSIKLTAVEGGD
+1323 GFTITVTDYDGD
-1336 DIFAVAPA
+1336 EIFTTAPA
-1344 VVEGENKITFRLKNE
+1344 VNGTNVNYQLNGTVGTAFVEVKVKPDSSNYANASFTLTFVVNDKEN
-1359 VGAATF
+1359 
-1365 TVTVTPVSGN
+1365 
-1375 YNGGSYALT
+1375 
-1384 ISTHDRT
+1384 
-1391 DVSGSISFPD
+1391 VSGSISFPD

-1473 KATPTGTPGYT
+1473 KATPTGTPGYM
-1484 KLETSGK
+1484 LIETSGK

-1531 NDTHNYTILTGTL
+1531 ADTHNYTILTGTL

-1630 DVQPSDYYY
+1630 DVKPSDYYY

>member
-1 MKNKIKRVCALLLA
+1 MKRNIALLLIA
-15 IMMLMTTLSANVFA
+15 ALLASFLVLPVSAAEIPEIKLSVVPFTEDAEN
-29 GTIFTGTKED
+29 GTIIEGTAKE
-39 TIYLSWQYY
+39 TY
-48 EYDKTN
+48 EAGD
-54 KSYTA
+54 A
-59 VSALEE
+59 VAC
-65 GKTYAARLMFHNNP
+65 K
-79 ADEEQTIVGA
+79 
-89 SLHTEYDVEVVN
+89 VEFV
-101 IPDAGEATKR
+101 
-111 SVFCKL
+111 
-117 AASFTPNND
+117 NND
-126 GNGLL
+126 VVRWLNTFAIELMYDNTKL
-131 IATYATADGFW
+131 SLYSFPS
-142 DDGDIVTD
+142 DD
-150 GYFFE
+150 E
-155 ARFTAKKA
+155 
-163 ATSEELKTLFKVSN
+163 
-177 ESRMFDVNKRS
+177 
-188 FTIVECPAFV
+188 
-198 ARVKDG
+198 
-204 AADFFPTT
+204 
-212 TAAKIAENLVG
+212 
-223 EYIDENGNATAV
+223 
-235 SGITVTLPATGLV
+235 
-248 EGKNVV
+248 
-254 TASYNGYTC
+254 
-263 DVTITVKP
+263 
-271 DTMTGISITHEPNM
+271 
-285 SYNSGD
+285 
-291 KLNLTGLVV
+291 
-300 SAQYASGNTVELGS
+300 
-314 GVYATDPAKNTE
+314 
-326 LTVAEHNGKRI
+326 
-337 TVTVGSFTAETTGV
+337 
-351 LTVSPANISGASIE
+351 E
-365 DVGPFE
+365 DVGPLVNELGGLSTPAAKPDEGHYPFAIALTPGQRVAANATKTVA
-371 YTGEQIKPEP
+371 YILFKISGEAESGNLTFTVDKDSNRNQISG
-381 AVSLNGKELVKDTDY
+381 SLNKGGEAENFTEIDFSDIAVEAPVIGVAPTIDSVKVDPDSAEY
-396 TLSYDNNTN
+396 ASGDVLTLSATS
-405 VTTEAKVI
+405 K
-413 VTAAGTE
+413 AGSNIT
-420 YTGSA
+420 SLV
-425 EKTFEITKATG
+425 TFEVTNDAGSPATG
-436 KLTLKVNNEEN
+436 FTLDAEN
-447 AVTITYG
+447 ATLTVNETDPASVGTYTVKASAKG
-454 DSITFTDG
+454 EESRGEATATFT
-462 NGIAIGGGNPS
+462 INP
-473 DVVIYYKTT
+473 KK
-482 DESTGTVYDSTSTQ
+482 
-496 LNVGAYTFWAVRS
+496 
-509 ADDNHEAATSNEVV
+509 
-523 VTIVPRTVTNP
+523 VTNP
-534 ALTIEGFAKG
+534 TLTVVGFGKGQAKG
-544 SRKSDLTFT
+544 SLTFKD
-553 NVTAN
+553 VTGGLAVPN
-558 LETPTGYNCYE
+558 GYRCYK
-569 GTEATGNPDNAGNFK
+569 GTEATGTPDHEGNFEA
-584 VGTTY
+584 GTTY
-589 SIAITLHPAAN
+589 TIAITLHPAAN

-610 LTVTINGGEEQEAKI
+610 LTVTINGEEQKAKI

-806 LLKDKYAKNYK
+806 LLKDEYAKNYK

-825 QSATLKVLPIVVNY
+825 QSATLKVLPIVVEGT
-839 DGEYAHSVEVCYT
+839 GEYTHSVEVCYT
-852 TSSVDIPLSAFGL
+852 TSSVDIPLSEFGL

-954 KLTVKIIEKEDAG
+954 KLNVKIIEKEDAG

-1005 AMISDTAVVAFDDD
+1005 AMISDTAVVAFDND

-1054 GLTANVSHD
+1054 PLTATVSHA
-1063 PITYG
+1063 PIIYG

-1074 GYSVEFEGLVNNNE
+1074 GYSVEFEGLVNNDE

-1141 PSVTINNP
+1141 PSVTINDP

-1173 VDDISVTYENNI
+1173 FDDISVTYENNI

-1228 DTKAHTPEVT
+1228 NTRAHTPDVT
-1238 VTFNGSKLT
+1238 VTFEGSTLEAGK
-1247 DADYTVS
+1247 DYTVS
-1254 YSEDCINAGTATV
+1254 YASNINAGTATV

-1336 DIFAVAPA
+1336 DIFTVAPA

-1415 ATISGY
+1415 ATISGH

-1484 KLETSGK
+1484 KLESSGK

-1544 VPYVDDGM
+1544 IPYVDDGM

-1679 AAKPSTFNP
+1679 AAKPNTFSP

-1695 AYNYN
+1695 AYNYD

>member
-1 MKNKIKRVCALLLA
+1 
-15 IMMLMTTLSANVFA
+15 MMLMTTLSANVFA

-188 FTIVECPAFV
+188 FTIVECPAFT

-235 SGITVTLPATGLV
+235 SGFTVTLPAAGLV
-248 EGKNVV
+248 EGENVV

-263 DVTITVKP
+263 DVTIKVEHDTVAS
-271 DTMTGISITHEPNM
+271 ISVTNQPNLE
-285 SYNSGD
+285 YTSGQA
-291 KLNLTGLVV
+291 LNLDALEVTATFG
-300 SAQYASGNTVELGS
+300 SGNTDVITS
-314 GVYATDPAKNTE
+314 GYTTDPENGTI
-326 LTVAEHNGKRI
+326 LTVADNNGHPVTI
-337 TVTVGSFTAETTGV
+337 TYDGQAATTDNLIV
-351 LTVSPANISGASIE
+351 NQADISSASIAA
-365 DVGPFE
+365 VGPFE
-371 YTGEQIKPEP
+371 YDNGNEIKPTPAITLGEKLLENGVDYDLSYADNINVGTATLTATGKGEYQGTVSTTFQITKAKGSLKLKVNNEESTVEITYGDSIQFTDGNGNAIGTDITIHYQMGETTDAVYDTATTQLNVGTYTFWAVRSGDANHDEATSNKVVVIIKQRNIASLDITVADQTYSGAAVKPDVTVRHGNIVLNEIDDYTLSGYDGNVNVTDNASVNVTGTGNYNGEATLTFKINPKNLGDISNSFTSIANLPDKGYTGEQIKPEVTEKTITIDSDTLEVRRDYEIIYGENTNAGTATVTVKPVDGSNYTFTQFTHEFQITKVKIQIVGADFIVAPLYEEEFDGTTTGGDPVPYFTYDGNEHGVKFVFNSTKVYNGKTLDQLINVAYVEKTYIGPVEQEWKYKAKDVATYNARVEFTPVDAENYEIYGANFKNLTWKIMP
-381 AVSLNGKELVKDTDY
+381 ATITVNPADVPSLNVLCSELVNDEKRDYDYDLSRLGAVPSTVEIPSYEKFSYEALDTSALPKL
-396 TLSYDNNTN
+396 TFKN
-405 VTTEAKVI
+405 VTAL
-413 VTAAGTE
+413 AAGE
-420 YTGSA
+420 
-425 EKTFEITKATG
+425 TG
-436 KLTLKVNNEEN
+436 KVTLLVKFRNYEDVTLTVDVNYINKKTVELTVADVE
-447 AVTITYG
+447 AVYGETYAPVVLLDGKDVTTDCTITY
-454 DSITFTDG
+454 S
-462 NGIAIGGGNPS
+462 PS
-473 DVVIYYKTT
+473 APK
-482 DESTGTVYDSTSTQ
+482 
-496 LNVGAYTFWAVRS
+496 NVGEYT
-509 ADDNHEAATSNEVV
+509 
-523 VTIVPRTVTNP
+523 ITV
-534 ALTIEGFAKG
+534 
-544 SRKSDLTFT
+544 SYSDS
-553 NVTAN
+553 V
-558 LETPTGYNCYE
+558 
-569 GTEATGNPDNAGNFK
+569 
-584 VGTTY
+584 
-589 SIAITLHPAAN
+589 
-600 YAFDELDPGY
+600 
-610 LTVTINGGEEQEAKI
+610 
-625 EKGPEFNG
+625 
-633 VSEYQAVVTATT
+633 
-645 ADKDEPTLDLKDLSA
+645 
-660 TYGDKL
+660 
-666 LNLKLDSCSASFN
+666 
-679 GQPVEGTF
+679 
-687 AWADEYNAETP
+687 AE
-698 VGDAGEQTF
+698 
-707 NVVFTPAQQEVYA
+707 
-720 TVTGT
+720 
-725 VKVNVAKKQITFT
+725 
-738 KSDYEWKSI
+738 
-747 NDDPYTLDD
+747 
-756 YKAMCFQYDKN
+756 
-767 EHGIEPTCTNNDISD
+767 
-782 LVEFEVSSN
+782 
-791 NKSTNVIAATVTAKV
+791 
-806 LLKDKYAKNYK
+806 
-817 FDKDNTNI
+817 
-825 QSATLKVLPIVVNY
+825 
-839 DGEYAHSVEVCYT
+839 GEY
-852 TSSVDIPLSAFGL
+852 
-865 PDEVLNDTNNKY
+865 
-877 WMRTDAVVAGDVDV
+877 
-891 ISGTPTSFD
+891 
-900 EANRTL
+900 
-906 TLNLKSSLTKD
+906 
-917 DAGKTASVT
+917 
-926 LGLKVN
+926 
-932 NYETINPGVEEIAG
+932 PGH
-946 GEDKLFIL
+946 
-954 KLTVKIIEKEDAG
+954 
-967 LEVFGIPK
+967 
-975 TMVYGDTVRAGSP
+975 
-988 DGYYYTVKK
+988 
-997 EGKNATFS
+997 
-1005 AMISDTAVVAFDDD
+1005 
-1019 EGLAAKGVGTATITC
+1019 VGTAT
-1034 TYESDTTFATKT
+1034 AKL
-1046 FTINVTPK
+1046 TITPK

-1074 GYSVEFEGLVNNNE
+1074 GYSVEFEGLVNNDE

-1141 PSVTINNP
+1141 PSVTINDP

-1158 CVQGVSVKDSEAKLT
+1158 CVQGVSVKDSDAKLT

-1208 KITEASI
+1208 QITEASI

-1228 DTKAHTPEVT
+1228 NTRAHTPEVT
-1238 VTFNGSKLT
+1238 VTFNGSPLEAGK
-1247 DADYTVS
+1247 DYDVAYTNN
-1254 YSEDCINAGTATV
+1254 INAGTAPV

-1279 SKTFTINKAGLTLNP
+1279 SKNFAIAQAYLSVENQTVTHFR
-1294 CTISELC
+1294 
-1301 TETDLKTRT
+1301 TETDAKSYAV
-1310 LPSDFFLAGETET
+1310 PADMFLADEKET
-1323 GFSIKLTAVEGGD
+1323 GFTITVTDYAGD
-1336 DIFAVAPA
+1336 EIFTTAPA
-1344 VVEGENKITFRLKNE
+1344 VNGTNVNYQLNGTVGTAFVEVKVKPDSSNYANASFTLTFVVNDKEN
-1359 VGAATF
+1359 
-1365 TVTVTPVSGN
+1365 
-1375 YNGGSYALT
+1375 
-1384 ISTHDRT
+1384 
-1391 DVSGSISFPD
+1391 VSGSISFPD

-1484 KLETSGK
+1484 LIETSGK

-1571 SRLDYFYDAVKW
+1571 SRFDYFYDAVKW

-1679 AAKPSTFNP
+1679 AAKPNTFNP

-1695 AYNYN
+1695 AYNYG

>member
-1 MKNKIKRVCALLLA
+1 
-15 IMMLMTTLSANVFA
+15 MMLMSTLSLNVFA
-29 GTIFTGTKED
+29 GSVIPGTKDEK
-39 TIYLSWQYY
+39 IHLGWKYF
-48 EYDKTN
+48 EYDEDN
-54 KSYTA
+54 EAAGAA
-59 VSALEE
+59 VQALEA
-65 GKTYAARLMFHNNP
+65 GKTYCVRLAFFDNP
-79 ADEEQTIVGA
+79 SDENSTVTGATISVR
-89 SLHTEYDVEVVN
+89 YDAEAVN
-101 IPDAGEATKR
+101 IPDTGEATVN
-111 SVFCKL
+111 SVFYEYQGT
-117 AASFTPNND
+117 FIPNND

-131 IATYATADGFW
+131 TITLATTSGIRTNRGKLVTAGN
-142 DDGDIVTD
+142 
-150 GYFFE
+150 FFE
-155 ARFTAKKA
+155 AVFEAKK
-163 ATSEELKTLFKVSN
+163 TVTEDELKTLFHLGSETN
-177 ESRMFDVNKRS
+177 MIFDVNEKD
-188 FTIVECPAFV
+188 FTIVECPAFT

-212 TAAKIAENLVG
+212 TAEKIAENLVG

-235 SGITVTLPATGLV
+235 SDFTVTLPATGLV

-462 NGIAIGGGNPS
+462 NGIAIGGVNPS

-523 VTIVPRTVTNP
+523 VTIVSRPITNP
-534 ALTIEGFAKG
+534 VVTITNFVKGEKAFDLDVDTTTPGLRVGYSCYDPDGNRLGSTDKFKADTTYTIEIGLEAYENYVIDTTQK
-544 SRKSDLTFT
+544 LT
-553 NVTAN
+553 
-558 LETPTGYNCYE
+558 Y
-569 GTEATGNPDNAGNFK
+569 
-584 VGTTY
+584 
-589 SIAITLHPAAN
+589 
-600 YAFDELDPGY
+600 
-610 LTVTINGGEEQEAKI
+610 TINGGESLTADIVEGI
-625 EKGPEFNG
+625 PVNG
-633 VSEYQAVVTATT
+633 VTTYKAVVTATT
-645 ADKDEPTLDLKDLSA
+645 AGKDTLAVLLTPGTTPNAHYGMKLSDLSFTGGAVIVAGDANKTPVDGHFEWVNPNEDVGDPTVYTGTPEPYGRAFAAKFVPTDSENYAELSLNVRVPVHKA
-660 TYGDKL
+660 TISIDDIKDWDYTEAFKYDGTVHTVELVIPEDLQGKIKVDYE
-666 LNLKLDSCSASFN
+666 NNTATDVNTYKAAATISAVDDAHYAIYESVTTRKLDWAIVKGDLTPTDAEKSVLF
-679 GQPVEGTF
+679 GTK
-687 AWADEYNAETP
+687 EVT
-698 VGDAGEQTF
+698 V
-707 NVVFTPAQQEVYA
+707 TPADFGLTQDGIKIEVTHAGNSLITGYLPSDDMRSVTFMLRDTDKTDAANNASDTATLKFSSANYNEASGTLTIKIIDKNTDADTLKIDVPA
-720 TVTGT
+720 TVT
-725 VKVNVAKKQITFT
+725 
-738 KSDYEWKSI
+738 
-747 NDDPYTLDD
+747 
-756 YKAMCFQYDKN
+756 
-767 EHGIEPTCTNNDISD
+767 
-782 LVEFEVSSN
+782 
-791 NKSTNVIAATVTAKV
+791 
-806 LLKDKYAKNYK
+806 
-817 FDKDNTNI
+817 
-825 QSATLKVLPIVVNY
+825 
-839 DGEYAHSVEVCYT
+839 
-852 TSSVDIPLSAFGL
+852 
-865 PDEVLNDTNNKY
+865 
-877 WMRTDAVVAGDVDV
+877 
-891 ISGTPTSFD
+891 
-900 EANRTL
+900 
-906 TLNLKSSLTKD
+906 
-917 DAGKTASVT
+917 
-926 LGLKVN
+926 
-932 NYETINPGVEEIAG
+932 
-946 GEDKLFIL
+946 
-954 KLTVKIIEKEDAG
+954 
-967 LEVFGIPK
+967 
-975 TMVYGDTVRAGSP
+975 YGDTVTPSVGESKPAGAGNVTFKFFDEDNHEVLTTAQPFDAGTYKVTASCESESTI
-988 DGYYYTVKK
+988 YTA
-997 EGKNATFS
+997 EATFTVEPREIE
-1005 AMISDTAVVAFDDD
+1005 AKDVAFDK
-1019 EGLAAKGVGTATITC
+1019 ELTYTGNELTQTVTVTVNGKTLTVGTDYTVSDLTGTEPGSYPVTVAGTGNYTGTVTKSFEIAKADISSAEITYDAGPYGY
-1034 TYESDTTFATKT
+1034 TGKEWKPEVAVSFNDAALTADTDYTVSYENNINAGTAKIIITGIGDHFTGSTEKT
-1046 FTINVTPK
+1046 FTINSAEISGCTF
-1054 GLTANVSHD
+1054 A
-1063 PITYG
+1063 PIA
-1068 DAAPTT
+1068 D
-1074 GYSVEFEGLVNNNE
+1074 
-1088 IAEDAY
+1088 
-1094 TVDTEYTKGCK
+1094 
-1105 VDNYKFTCVL
+1105 
-1115 DTDKIKNYTI
+1115 
-1125 GNVTGELVVN
+1125 
-1135 PKSIAA
+1135 
-1141 PSVTINNP
+1141 
-1149 TDKTYTGSP
+1149 
-1158 CVQGVSVKDSEAKLT
+1158 
-1173 VDDISVTYENNI
+1173 VTYN
-1185 NVGTA
+1185 
-1190 TIIYTG
+1190 
-1196 KNNYTGEIRKNF
+1196 
-1208 KITEASI
+1208 
-1215 TDDMIANI
+1215 
-1223 PSVTY
+1223 
-1228 DTKAHTPEVT
+1228 TKAHTPEVT
-1238 VTFNGSKLT
+1238 VAISGRTLEADK
-1247 DADYTVS
+1247 DYTVS
-1254 YSEDCINAGTATV
+1254 YASNIYAGTATV

>member
-1 MKNKIKRVCALLLA
+1 MKVRLKRVLALLLA
-15 IMMLMTTLSANVFA
+15 AAMLASFCSVTVFA
-29 GTIFTGTKED
+29 GEVAKGTNGK
-39 TIYLSWQYY
+39 TIYLNWTYY
-48 EYDKTN
+48 SDKKVTN
-54 KSYTA
+54 KVDSLEADTEYYARLGFSGNPIDQGALASICSFSLYGSFDTEKIEAESILSGDVTIQKNIIGNEFNLQWASPDGIINEDEELLAQGCLARICFKTKRA
-59 VSALEE
+59 VS
-65 GKTYAARLMFHNNP
+65 
-79 ADEEQTIVGA
+79 
-89 SLHTEYDVEVVN
+89 
-101 IPDAGEATKR
+101 
-111 SVFCKL
+111 
-117 AASFTPNND
+117 
-126 GNGLL
+126 
-131 IATYATADGFW
+131 
-142 DDGDIVTD
+142 
-150 GYFFE
+150 
-155 ARFTAKKA
+155 
-163 ATSEELKTLFKVSN
+163 SEELHGLFKVNAKLSSGEETN
-177 ESRMFDVNKRS
+177 IGDGVIGNPRL

-198 ARVKDG
+198 ARLADN
-204 AADFFPTT
+204 APDFFPTT
-212 TAAKIAENLVG
+212 TAEKIAENLVG

-235 SGITVTLPATGLV
+235 SNFTVTLPATGLV

-425 EKTFEITKATG
+425 EKNFEIKKATG

-462 NGIAIGGGNPS
+462 NGIAIGTDITIHYQMGE
-473 DVVIYYKTT
+473 TT
-482 DESTGTVYDSTSTQ
+482 DAVYDTATTQ
-496 LNVGAYTFWAVRS
+496 LNVGTYTFWAVRS
-509 ADDNHEAATSNEVV
+509 GDANHDEATSNKVV
-523 VTIVPRTVTNP
+523 VIIKQRNIASLDITVADQTYSGAAVKPDVTVRHGNIVLNEIDDYTLSGYDGNVNVTDNASVNVTGTGNYNGEATLTFKINPKNLGDISNSFTSIANLPDKGYTGEQIKPEVTEKTITIDSDTLEVRRDYEIIYGENTNAGTATVTVKPVDGSNYTFTQFTHEFQITKVKIQIVGADFIVAPLYEEEFDGTTTGGDPVPYFTYDGNEHGVKFVFNSTKVYNGKTLDQLINVAYVEKTYIGPVEQEWKYKAKDVATYNARVEFTPVDTENYEIYGANFKNLTWKIMPATITVNP
-534 ALTIEGFAKG
+534 ADVPSLNVLCSELVNDEKRDYDYDLSWLGAVPSTVEIPSYEKFSYEALDTSALPK
-544 SRKSDLTFT
+544 LTFK
-553 NVTAN
+553 NVTA
-558 LETPTGYNCYE
+558 LAAGETGKVTLLVKFRNYE
-569 GTEATGNPDNAGNFK
+569 DVTLTVDVNYINKKTVELTVADVEAVYGETYAPVVLLDGKD
-584 VGTTY
+584 VTTDCTITY
-589 SIAITLHPAAN
+589 SP
-600 YAFDELDPGY
+600 
-610 LTVTINGGEEQEAKI
+610 
-625 EKGPEFNG
+625 
-633 VSEYQAVVTATT
+633 
-645 ADKDEPTLDLKDLSA
+645 SA
-660 TYGDKL
+660 PK
-666 LNLKLDSCSASFN
+666 
-679 GQPVEGTF
+679 
-687 AWADEYNAETP
+687 
-698 VGDAGEQTF
+698 
-707 NVVFTPAQQEVYA
+707 NV
-720 TVTGT
+720 
-725 VKVNVAKKQITFT
+725 
-738 KSDYEWKSI
+738 
-747 NDDPYTLDD
+747 
-756 YKAMCFQYDKN
+756 
-767 EHGIEPTCTNNDISD
+767 
-782 LVEFEVSSN
+782 
-791 NKSTNVIAATVTAKV
+791 
-806 LLKDKYAKNYK
+806 
-817 FDKDNTNI
+817 
-825 QSATLKVLPIVVNY
+825 
-839 DGEYAHSVEVCYT
+839 GEYTITVSYSDSVAEGEY
-852 TSSVDIPLSAFGL
+852 
-865 PDEVLNDTNNKY
+865 
-877 WMRTDAVVAGDVDV
+877 
-891 ISGTPTSFD
+891 
-900 EANRTL
+900 
-906 TLNLKSSLTKD
+906 
-917 DAGKTASVT
+917 
-926 LGLKVN
+926 
-932 NYETINPGVEEIAG
+932 PGH
-946 GEDKLFIL
+946 
-954 KLTVKIIEKEDAG
+954 
-967 LEVFGIPK
+967 
-975 TMVYGDTVRAGSP
+975 
-988 DGYYYTVKK
+988 
-997 EGKNATFS
+997 
-1005 AMISDTAVVAFDDD
+1005 
-1019 EGLAAKGVGTATITC
+1019 VGTAT
-1034 TYESDTTFATKT
+1034 AKL
-1046 FTINVTPK
+1046 TITPK

-1063 PITYG
+1063 PIIYG

-1074 GYSVEFEGLVNNNE
+1074 GYSVEFEGLVNNDE

-1141 PSVTINNP
+1141 PSVTINDP

-1228 DTKAHTPEVT
+1228 NTRAHTPEVT
-1238 VTFNGSKLT
+1238 VAISGRTLEADK
-1247 DADYTVS
+1247 DYTVS
-1254 YSEDCINAGTATV
+1254 YASNINAGTATV

-1415 ATISGY
+1415 ATISGH

-1531 NDTHNYTILTGTL
+1531 ADTHNYTILTGTL

-1571 SRLDYFYDAVKW
+1571 SRFDYFYDAVKW

-1679 AAKPSTFNP
+1679 AAKPNTFSP

>member
-1 MKNKIKRVCALLLA
+1 MMKRNIALLLIA
-15 IMMLMTTLSANVFA
+15 ALLASFLVLPVSAAEIPEIKLSVVPFTEDAEN
-29 GTIFTGTKED
+29 GTIIEGTAKE
-39 TIYLSWQYY
+39 TY
-48 EYDKTN
+48 EAGD
-54 KSYTA
+54 A
-59 VSALEE
+59 VAC
-65 GKTYAARLMFHNNP
+65 K
-79 ADEEQTIVGA
+79 
-89 SLHTEYDVEVVN
+89 VEFV
-101 IPDAGEATKR
+101 
-111 SVFCKL
+111 
-117 AASFTPNND
+117 NND
-126 GNGLL
+126 VVRWLNTFAIELMYDNTKL
-131 IATYATADGFW
+131 SLYSFPS
-142 DDGDIVTD
+142 DD
-150 GYFFE
+150 E
-155 ARFTAKKA
+155 
-163 ATSEELKTLFKVSN
+163 
-177 ESRMFDVNKRS
+177 
-188 FTIVECPAFV
+188 
-198 ARVKDG
+198 
-204 AADFFPTT
+204 
-212 TAAKIAENLVG
+212 
-223 EYIDENGNATAV
+223 
-235 SGITVTLPATGLV
+235 
-248 EGKNVV
+248 
-254 TASYNGYTC
+254 
-263 DVTITVKP
+263 
-271 DTMTGISITHEPNM
+271 
-285 SYNSGD
+285 
-291 KLNLTGLVV
+291 
-300 SAQYASGNTVELGS
+300 
-314 GVYATDPAKNTE
+314 
-326 LTVAEHNGKRI
+326 
-337 TVTVGSFTAETTGV
+337 
-351 LTVSPANISGASIE
+351 E
-365 DVGPFE
+365 DVGPLVNELGGLSTPAAKPDEGHYPFAIALTPGQRVAANATKTVA
-371 YTGEQIKPEP
+371 YILFKISGEAESGNLTFTVDKDSNRNQISG
-381 AVSLNGKELVKDTDY
+381 SLNKGGEAENFTEIDFSDIAVEAPVIGVAPTIDSVKVDPDSAEY
-396 TLSYDNNTN
+396 ASGDVLTLSATS
-405 VTTEAKVI
+405 K
-413 VTAAGTE
+413 AGSNIT
-420 YTGSA
+420 SLV
-425 EKTFEITKATG
+425 TFEVTNDAGSPATG
-436 KLTLKVNNEEN
+436 FTLDAEN
-447 AVTITYG
+447 ATLTVNETDPASVGTYTVKASAKG
-454 DSITFTDG
+454 EESRGEATATFT
-462 NGIAIGGGNPS
+462 INP
-473 DVVIYYKTT
+473 KK
-482 DESTGTVYDSTSTQ
+482 
-496 LNVGAYTFWAVRS
+496 
-509 ADDNHEAATSNEVV
+509 
-523 VTIVPRTVTNP
+523 VTNP
-534 ALTIEGFAKG
+534 TLTVVGFGKGQAKG
-544 SRKSDLTFT
+544 SLTFKD
-553 NVTAN
+553 VTGGLAVPN
-558 LETPTGYNCYE
+558 GYRCYK
-569 GTEATGNPDNAGNFK
+569 GTEATGTPDHEGNFEA
-584 VGTTY
+584 GTTY
-589 SIAITLHPAAN
+589 TIAITLHPAAN
-600 YAFDELDPGY
+600 YAFDELDPGSVA
-610 LTVTINGGEEQEAKI
+610 VTINGAVQQAKI
-625 EKGPEFNG
+625 EKGEEYIG

-645 ADKDEPTLDLKDLSA
+645 ADKDAPTITPNPINA

-666 LNLKLDSCSASFN
+666 FTHTPTGTAIYD
-679 GQPVEGTF
+679 GQNVSGTF
-687 AWADEYNAETP
+687 TWSNKYNAETT
-698 VGDAGEQTF
+698 VGNAGEQTF

-806 LLKDKYAKNYK
+806 LLKDEYAKNYK

-825 QSATLKVLPIVVNY
+825 QSATLKVLPIVVEGT
-839 DGEYAHSVEVCYT
+839 GEYTHSVEVCYT
-852 TSSVDIPLSAFGL
+852 TSSVDIPLSEFGL

-1074 GYSVEFEGLVNNNE
+1074 GYSVEFEGLVNNDE

-1105 VDNYKFTCVL
+1105 VNNYKFTCVL

-1173 VDDISVTYENNI
+1173 FDDISVTYENNI

-1228 DTKAHTPEVT
+1228 NTRAHTPDVT
-1238 VTFNGSKLT
+1238 VTFEGSTLEAGK
-1247 DADYTVS
+1247 DYDVAYTNN
-1254 YSEDCINAGTATV
+1254 INAGTATV

-1571 SRLDYFYDAVKW
+1571 SRFDYFYDAVKW

>member
-1 MKNKIKRVCALLLA
+1 
-15 IMMLMTTLSANVFA
+15 MMLMTTLSANVFA

-610 LTVTINGGEEQEAKI
+610 LTVTINGEEQKAKI

-725 VKVNVAKKQITFT
+725 VKVNVAKKHITFT
-738 KSDYEWKSI
+738 KNDYEWKSI

-825 QSATLKVLPIVVNY
+825 QSATLKVLPIVVEGT
-839 DGEYAHSVEVCYT
+839 GEYAHSVEVCYT

-891 ISGTPTSFD
+891 ISGTPTSFV
-900 EANRTL
+900 EATRTL
-906 TLNLKSSLTKD
+906 TLNLASLTKD

-932 NYETINPGVEEIAG
+932 NYETTNTGVEEIAG
-946 GEDKLFIL
+946 GEEKLFIL

-1063 PITYG
+1063 PIIYG

-1074 GYSVEFEGLVNNNE
+1074 GYSVEFEGLVNNDE

-1141 PSVTINNP
+1141 PSVTINDP

-1228 DTKAHTPEVT
+1228 NTKPHTPEVT
-1238 VTFNGSKLT
+1238 VTFEGSPLEAGK
-1247 DADYTVS
+1247 DYDVAYTNNI
-1254 YSEDCINAGTATV
+1254 YAGTATV

-1279 SKTFTINKAGLTLNP
+1279 SKNFAIAQAYLSVENQTVTHFR
-1294 CTISELC
+1294 
-1301 TETDLKTRT
+1301 TETDAKSYAV
-1310 LPSDFFLAGETET
+1310 PADMFLADEKET
-1323 GFSIKLTAVEGGD
+1323 GFTITVTDYDGD
-1336 DIFAVAPA
+1336 EIFTTAPA
-1344 VVEGENKITFRLKNE
+1344 VNGTNVNYQLNGTVGTAFVEVKVKPDSSNYANASFTLTFVVNDKEN
-1359 VGAATF
+1359 
-1365 TVTVTPVSGN
+1365 
-1375 YNGGSYALT
+1375 
-1384 ISTHDRT
+1384 
-1391 DVSGSISFPD
+1391 VSGSISFPD

-1531 NDTHNYTILTGTL
+1531 ADTHNYTILTGTL

-1630 DVQPSDYYY
+1630 DVKPSDYYY

-1695 AYNYN
+1695 AYNYD

>member
-1 MKNKIKRVCALLLA
+1 MKRIISLVLAIALLCSFVPVALA
-15 IMMLMTTLSANVFA
+15 
-29 GTIFTGTKED
+29 E
-39 TIYLSWQYY
+39 
-48 EYDKTN
+48 
-54 KSYTA
+54 TA
-59 VSALEE
+59 TPV
-65 GKTYAARLMFHNNP
+65 
-79 ADEEQTIVGA
+79 
-89 SLHTEYDVEVVN
+89 
-101 IPDAGEATKR
+101 
-111 SVFCKL
+111 L
-117 AASFTPNND
+117 A
-126 GNGLL
+126 
-131 IATYATADGFW
+131 
-142 DDGDIVTD
+142 
-150 GYFFE
+150 FE
-155 ARFTAKKA
+155 
-163 ATSEELKTLFKVSN
+163 L
-177 ESRMFDVNKRS
+177 
-188 FTIVECPAFV
+188 
-198 ARVKDG
+198 G
-204 AADFFPTT
+204 AADPRTATAEDGTT
-212 TAAKIAENLVG
+212 ISYYRVPVAVKNNSESDVLISTYECYLKFDAQSINVVDTKGIELEDGSYLEAVEKG
-223 EYIDENGNATAV
+223 ENGTVSAWNKPSVGLLDNGNCVGAV
-235 SGITVTLPATGLV
+235 LANDAGVRAL
-248 EGKNVV
+248 K
-254 TASYNGYTC
+254 
-263 DVTITVKP
+263 VKP
-271 DTMTGISITHEPNM
+271 DASVTLIYVNFVAVEDAEKGFKSIQFAKDVYRSDNTLAVNLV
-285 SYNSGD
+285 SYYDETTKTTTDYSESDGALD
-291 KLNLTGLVV
+291 CSSET
-300 SAQYASGNTVELGS
+300 TVEVKTGTTPVLARVELVADDDNLEIPYGTEKEITLKAFS
-314 GVYATDPAKNTE
+314 KKNTDVTNFVTFSIDGYTGGG
-326 LTVAEHNGKRI
+326 LKI
-337 TVTVGSFTAETTGV
+337 TGNQ
-351 LTVSPANISGASIE
+351 LTVSAENPAN
-365 DVGPFE
+365 VGT
-371 YTGEQIKPEP
+371 YT
-381 AVSLNGKELVKDTDY
+381 
-396 TLSYDNNTN
+396 
-405 VTTEAKVI
+405 
-413 VTAAGTE
+413 VTATPE
-420 YTGSA
+420 
-425 EKTFEITKATG
+425 
-436 KLTLKVNNEEN
+436 
-447 AVTITYG
+447 
-454 DSITFTDG
+454 G
-462 NGIAIGGGNPS
+462 NGCTAG
-473 DVVIYYKTT
+473 
-482 DESTGTVYDSTSTQ
+482 E
-496 LNVGAYTFWAVRS
+496 NVETASFKIT
-509 ADDNHEAATSNEVV
+509 
-523 VTIVPRTVTNP
+523 PKKVTNP
-534 ALTIEGFAKG
+534 TLTVVGFGKGQAKG
-544 SRKSDLTFT
+544 SLTFKD
-553 NVTAN
+553 VTGGLAV
-558 LETPTGYNCYE
+558 PTGYNCYV
-569 GTEATGNPDNAGNFK
+569 GSEAIGNPDNGDNFEA
-584 VGTTY
+584 GTTY
-589 SIAITLHPAAN
+589 TIAITLHPAAN

-610 LTVTINGGEEQEAKI
+610 LTVTINGEEQKAKI

-707 NVVFTPAQQEVYA
+707 SVVFTPAQQEVYA

-738 KSDYEWKSI
+738 KSDYKWRASNNETPTEVK
-747 NDDPYTLDD
+747 DDGEIVFT
-756 YKAMCFQYDKN
+756 YDGK
-767 EHGIEPTCTNNDISD
+767 EHGIEAYCDNSAIADD
-782 LVEFEVSSN
+782 VEIVYDSGERSFTSS
-791 NKSTNVIAATVTAKV
+791 KGSTVTAHV
-806 LLKDKYAKNYK
+806 EVKDKKNYEL
-817 FDKDNTNI
+817 DGGPNI
-825 QSATLKVLPIVVNY
+825 QSGFIRILPIVVNY
-839 DGEYAHSVEVCYT
+839 DGEYTHSVDVCYT

-900 EANRTL
+900 DTTRTL
-906 TLNLKSSLTKD
+906 TLNLKNSLTKD
-917 DAGKTASVT
+917 DAGMTATVT

-932 NYETINPGVEEIAG
+932 NYETTNPGVEGIANK
-946 GEDKLFIL
+946 EEKLFIL
-954 KLTVKIIEKEDAG
+954 KLTVNIIEKEDAG

-1034 TYESDTTFATKT
+1034 TYESDTTIATKT

-1068 DAAPTT
+1068 DAAPKD
-1074 GYSVEFEGLVNNNE
+1074 GYTVEFNGLVNGE
-1088 IAEDAY
+1088 EVTY
-1094 TVDTEYTKGCK
+1094 TVGTEYKKGDK
-1105 VDNYKFTCVL
+1105 VGNYKFTVEL
-1115 DTDKIKNYTI
+1115 NTAVKNYKIDT
-1125 GNVTGELVVN
+1125 VTGALVVN

-1141 PSVTINNP
+1141 PSVTINDP
-1149 TDKTYTGSP
+1149 TEMTYTGSP
-1158 CVQGVSVKDSEAKLT
+1158 CVQGVSVKDSEANLT
-1173 VDDISVTYENNI
+1173 FDDISVTYENNI

-1238 VTFNGSKLT
+1238 VMFNGSQLT

-1254 YSEDCINAGTATV
+1254 YSEDCINAGTVTV

-1279 SKTFTINKAGLTLNP
+1279 SKDFAINKAGLTLNP

-1323 GFSIKLTAVEGGD
+1323 GFSIELTAVAGGD

-1415 ATISGY
+1415 ATISGH

-1484 KLETSGK
+1484 LIETSGK

-1695 AYNYN
+1695 AYNYD

>member
-1 MKNKIKRVCALLLA
+1 M
-15 IMMLMTTLSANVFA
+15 
-29 GTIFTGTKED
+29 
-39 TIYLSWQYY
+39 
-48 EYDKTN
+48 
-54 KSYTA
+54 
-59 VSALEE
+59 
-65 GKTYAARLMFHNNP
+65 
-79 ADEEQTIVGA
+79 
-89 SLHTEYDVEVVN
+89 
-101 IPDAGEATKR
+101 
-111 SVFCKL
+111 
-117 AASFTPNND
+117 
-126 GNGLL
+126 
-131 IATYATADGFW
+131 
-142 DDGDIVTD
+142 
-150 GYFFE
+150 
-155 ARFTAKKA
+155 
-163 ATSEELKTLFKVSN
+163 
-177 ESRMFDVNKRS
+177 
-188 FTIVECPAFV
+188 
-198 ARVKDG
+198 
-204 AADFFPTT
+204 
-212 TAAKIAENLVG
+212 
-223 EYIDENGNATAV
+223 
-235 SGITVTLPATGLV
+235 

-462 NGIAIGGGNPS
+462 NSIAIGGGNPS

-610 LTVTINGGEEQEAKI
+610 LTVTINGEEQKAKI

-825 QSATLKVLPIVVNY
+825 QSATLKVLPIVVEGT
-839 DGEYAHSVEVCYT
+839 GEYAHSVEVCYT

-891 ISGTPTSFD
+891 ISGTPTSFV
-900 EANRTL
+900 EATRTL
-906 TLNLKSSLTKD
+906 TLNLASLTKD

-932 NYETINPGVEEIAG
+932 NYETTNTGVEEIAG
-946 GEDKLFIL
+946 GEEKLFIL

-1063 PITYG
+1063 PIIYG

-1074 GYSVEFEGLVNNNE
+1074 GYSVEFEGLVNNDE

-1141 PSVTINNP
+1141 PSVTINDP

-1228 DTKAHTPEVT
+1228 NTKPHTPEVT
-1238 VTFNGSKLT
+1238 VTFEGSPLEAGK
-1247 DADYTVS
+1247 DYDVAYTNNI
-1254 YSEDCINAGTATV
+1254 YAGTATV

-1279 SKTFTINKAGLTLNP
+1279 SKNFAIAQAYLSVENQTVTHFR
-1294 CTISELC
+1294 
-1301 TETDLKTRT
+1301 TETDAKSYAV
-1310 LPSDFFLAGETET
+1310 PADMFLADEKET
-1323 GFSIKLTAVEGGD
+1323 GFTITVTDYDGD
-1336 DIFAVAPA
+1336 EIFTTAPA
-1344 VVEGENKITFRLKNE
+1344 VNGTNVNYQLNGTVGTAFVEVKVKPDSSNYANASFTLTFVVNDKEN
-1359 VGAATF
+1359 
-1365 TVTVTPVSGN
+1365 
-1375 YNGGSYALT
+1375 
-1384 ISTHDRT
+1384 
-1391 DVSGSISFPD
+1391 VSGSISFPD

-1531 NDTHNYTILTGTL
+1531 ADTHNYTILTGTL

-1630 DVQPSDYYY
+1630 DVKPSDYYY

-1695 AYNYN
+1695 AYNYD

-1722 AYCTRA
+1722 ASCTRA

>member
-1 MKNKIKRVCALLLA
+1 MKRNIALLLIA
-15 IMMLMTTLSANVFA
+15 ALLASFLVLPVSAAEIPEIKLSVVPFTEDAEN
-29 GTIFTGTKED
+29 GTIIEGTAKE
-39 TIYLSWQYY
+39 TY
-48 EYDKTN
+48 EAGD
-54 KSYTA
+54 A
-59 VSALEE
+59 VAC
-65 GKTYAARLMFHNNP
+65 K
-79 ADEEQTIVGA
+79 
-89 SLHTEYDVEVVN
+89 VEFV
-101 IPDAGEATKR
+101 
-111 SVFCKL
+111 
-117 AASFTPNND
+117 NND
-126 GNGLL
+126 VVRWLNTFAIELMYDNTKL
-131 IATYATADGFW
+131 SLYSFPS
-142 DDGDIVTD
+142 DD
-150 GYFFE
+150 E
-155 ARFTAKKA
+155 
-163 ATSEELKTLFKVSN
+163 
-177 ESRMFDVNKRS
+177 
-188 FTIVECPAFV
+188 
-198 ARVKDG
+198 
-204 AADFFPTT
+204 
-212 TAAKIAENLVG
+212 
-223 EYIDENGNATAV
+223 
-235 SGITVTLPATGLV
+235 
-248 EGKNVV
+248 
-254 TASYNGYTC
+254 
-263 DVTITVKP
+263 
-271 DTMTGISITHEPNM
+271 
-285 SYNSGD
+285 
-291 KLNLTGLVV
+291 
-300 SAQYASGNTVELGS
+300 
-314 GVYATDPAKNTE
+314 
-326 LTVAEHNGKRI
+326 
-337 TVTVGSFTAETTGV
+337 
-351 LTVSPANISGASIE
+351 E
-365 DVGPFE
+365 DVGPLVNELGGLSTPAAKPDEGHYPFAIALTPGQRVAANATKTVA
-371 YTGEQIKPEP
+371 YILFKISGEAESGNLKFTVDKDSNRNQICG
-381 AVSLNGKELVKDTDY
+381 SLNKGGEAENFTEIDFSDIAVEAPVIGVAPTIDSVKVDPDSAEY
-396 TLSYDNNTN
+396 ASGDVLTLSATS
-405 VTTEAKVI
+405 K
-413 VTAAGTE
+413 AGSNIT
-420 YTGSA
+420 SLV
-425 EKTFEITKATG
+425 TFEVTNDAGSPATG
-436 KLTLKVNNEEN
+436 FTLDAEN
-447 AVTITYG
+447 ATLTVNETDPASVGTYTVKASAKG
-454 DSITFTDG
+454 EESRGEATATFT
-462 NGIAIGGGNPS
+462 INP
-473 DVVIYYKTT
+473 KK
-482 DESTGTVYDSTSTQ
+482 
-496 LNVGAYTFWAVRS
+496 
-509 ADDNHEAATSNEVV
+509 
-523 VTIVPRTVTNP
+523 VTNP
-534 ALTIEGFAKG
+534 TLTVVGFGKGQAKG
-544 SRKSDLTFT
+544 SLTFKD
-553 NVTAN
+553 VTGGLAVPN
-558 LETPTGYNCYE
+558 GYRCYK
-569 GTEATGNPDNAGNFK
+569 GTEATGTPDHEGNFEA
-584 VGTTY
+584 GTTY
-589 SIAITLHPAAN
+589 TIAITLHPAAN
-600 YAFDELDPGY
+600 YAFDELDPGSVA
-610 LTVTINGGEEQEAKI
+610 VTINGAVQQAKI
-625 EKGPEFNG
+625 EKGEEYFG

-825 QSATLKVLPIVVNY
+825 QSATLKVLPIVVEGT
-839 DGEYAHSVEVCYT
+839 GEYAHSVEVCYT

-891 ISGTPTSFD
+891 ISGTPTSFV
-900 EANRTL
+900 EATRTL
-906 TLNLKSSLTKD
+906 TLNLASLTKD

-932 NYETINPGVEEIAG
+932 NYETTNTGVEEIAG
-946 GEDKLFIL
+946 GEEKLFIL
-954 KLTVKIIEKEDAG
+954 KLTVNIIEKGDAG
-967 LEVFGIPK
+967 LTITGIPE
-975 TMVYGDTVRAGSP
+975 TLTLVYG
-988 DGYYYTVKK
+988 
-997 EGKNATFS
+997 ES
-1005 AMISDTAVVAFDDD
+1005 AEWSYNVTNPGENGHISDSVTPAGILNNDPHKLTAI
-1019 EGLAAKGVGTATITC
+1019 GVGEATVTIT
-1034 TYESDTTFATKT
+1034 YSSDTTYAQEK
-1046 FTINVTPK
+1046 FTITVTPK
-1054 GLTANVSHD
+1054 PLTAAVSHA

-1068 DAAPTT
+1068 APAPT
-1074 GYSVEFEGLVNNNE
+1074 EG
-1088 IAEDAY
+1088 Y
-1094 TVDTEYTKGCK
+1094 TVTFNGLLTGDVLADTDYTVGTA
-1105 VDNYKFTCVL
+1105 YKQGDPVGKYAFTCVL
-1115 DTDKIKNYTI
+1115 NSETVKNYKLDTV
-1125 GNVTGELVVN
+1125 NGELVVN
-1135 PKSIAA
+1135 KKELTDDDVTVTVLGETPVYDGSEKKPAVEVKYGETTLAA
-1141 PSVTINNP
+1141 ADYTVSYSNNVNAGVNTASVT
-1149 TDKTYTGSP
+1149 
-1158 CVQGVSVKDSEAKLT
+1158 
-1173 VDDISVTYENNI
+1173 VTSNDNSSYKF
-1185 NVGTA
+1185 TA
-1190 TIIYTG
+1190 T
-1196 KNNYTGEIRKNF
+1196 KNF
-1208 KITEASI
+1208 TIAPAPISGAVI
-1215 TDDMIANI
+1215 TDIAD
-1223 PSVTY
+1223 VTY

-1238 VTFNGSKLT
+1238 VTFNGSPLEAGK
-1247 DADYTVS
+1247 DYDVAYTNNI
-1254 YSEDCINAGTATV
+1254 YAGTATV

-1279 SKTFTINKAGLTLNP
+1279 SKNFAIAQAYLSVENQTVTHFR
-1294 CTISELC
+1294 
-1301 TETDLKTRT
+1301 TETDAKSFAV
-1310 LPSDFFLAGETET
+1310 PADMFLADEKET
-1323 GFSIKLTAVEGGD
+1323 GFTITVTDYAGD
-1336 DIFAVAPA
+1336 EIFKTAPA
-1344 VVEGENKITFRLKNE
+1344 VDGTNVNYQLNGTVGTAFVEVKVKPDSSNYANASFTLTFVVNDKEN
-1359 VGAATF
+1359 
-1365 TVTVTPVSGN
+1365 
-1375 YNGGSYALT
+1375 
-1384 ISTHDRT
+1384 
-1391 DVSGSISFPD
+1391 VSGSISFPD

-1484 KLETSGK
+1484 KIETSGK

-1531 NDTHNYTILTGTL
+1531 ADTHNYTILTGTL

-1673 LYRAAS
+1673 LYRVAS

>member
-1 MKNKIKRVCALLLA
+1 MMKRNIALLLIA
-15 IMMLMTTLSANVFA
+15 ALLASFLVLPVSAAEIPEIKLSVVPFTEDAEN
-29 GTIFTGTKED
+29 GTIIEGTAKE
-39 TIYLSWQYY
+39 TY
-48 EYDKTN
+48 EAGD
-54 KSYTA
+54 A
-59 VSALEE
+59 VAC
-65 GKTYAARLMFHNNP
+65 K
-79 ADEEQTIVGA
+79 
-89 SLHTEYDVEVVN
+89 VEFV
-101 IPDAGEATKR
+101 
-111 SVFCKL
+111 
-117 AASFTPNND
+117 NND
-126 GNGLL
+126 VVRWLNTFAIELMYDNTKL
-131 IATYATADGFW
+131 SLYSFPS
-142 DDGDIVTD
+142 DD
-150 GYFFE
+150 E
-155 ARFTAKKA
+155 
-163 ATSEELKTLFKVSN
+163 
-177 ESRMFDVNKRS
+177 
-188 FTIVECPAFV
+188 
-198 ARVKDG
+198 
-204 AADFFPTT
+204 
-212 TAAKIAENLVG
+212 
-223 EYIDENGNATAV
+223 
-235 SGITVTLPATGLV
+235 
-248 EGKNVV
+248 
-254 TASYNGYTC
+254 
-263 DVTITVKP
+263 
-271 DTMTGISITHEPNM
+271 
-285 SYNSGD
+285 
-291 KLNLTGLVV
+291 
-300 SAQYASGNTVELGS
+300 
-314 GVYATDPAKNTE
+314 
-326 LTVAEHNGKRI
+326 
-337 TVTVGSFTAETTGV
+337 
-351 LTVSPANISGASIE
+351 E
-365 DVGPFE
+365 DVGPLVNELGGLSTPAAKPDEGHYPFAIALTPGQRVAANATKTVA
-371 YTGEQIKPEP
+371 YILFKISGEAESGNLTFTVDKDSNRNQICG
-381 AVSLNGKELVKDTDY
+381 SLNKGGEAENFTEIDFSDIAVEAPVIGVAPTIDSVKVDPDSAEY
-396 TLSYDNNTN
+396 ASGDVLTLSATS
-405 VTTEAKVI
+405 K
-413 VTAAGTE
+413 AGSNIT
-420 YTGSA
+420 SLV
-425 EKTFEITKATG
+425 TFEVTNDAGSPATG
-436 KLTLKVNNEEN
+436 FTLDAEN
-447 AVTITYG
+447 ATLTVNETDPASVGTYTVKASAKG
-454 DSITFTDG
+454 EESRGEATATFT
-462 NGIAIGGGNPS
+462 INP
-473 DVVIYYKTT
+473 K
-482 DESTGTVYDSTSTQ
+482 
-496 LNVGAYTFWAVRS
+496 
-509 ADDNHEAATSNEVV
+509 
-523 VTIVPRTVTNP
+523 TVTNP
-534 ALTIEGFAKG
+534 TLTVVGFGKGQAKG
-544 SRKSDLTFT
+544 SLTFKD
-553 NVTAN
+553 VTGGLAVPN
-558 LETPTGYNCYE
+558 GYRCYK
-569 GTEATGNPDNAGNFK
+569 GTEATGTPDHEGNFEA
-584 VGTTY
+584 GTTY
-589 SIAITLHPAAN
+589 TIAITLNPAEN

-610 LTVTINGGEEQEAKI
+610 LTVTINGEEQKAKI

-825 QSATLKVLPIVVNY
+825 QSATLKVLPIVVEGT
-839 DGEYAHSVEVCYT
+839 GEYAHSVEVCYT

-891 ISGTPTSFD
+891 ISGTPTSFV
-900 EANRTL
+900 EATRTL
-906 TLNLKSSLTKD
+906 TLNLASLTKD

-932 NYETINPGVEEIAG
+932 NYETTNTGVEEIAG
-946 GEDKLFIL
+946 GEEKLFIL
-954 KLTVKIIEKEDAG
+954 KLTVKIIEKENAG
-967 LEVFGIPK
+967 LTITGIPESL
-975 TMVYGDTVRAGSP
+975 VYGESAEWSYNVTKPGENGNISGSVTPAGILNNDP
-988 DGYYYTVKK
+988 YKL
-997 EGKNATFS
+997 
-1005 AMISDTAVVAFDDD
+1005 TAI
-1019 EGLAAKGVGTATITC
+1019 GVGEATVTIT
-1034 TYESDTTFATKT
+1034 YSSDTTYAQEK
-1046 FTINVTPK
+1046 FTITVTPK
-1054 GLTANVSHD
+1054 PLTAAVSHD

-1068 DAAPTT
+1068 DPTPT
-1074 GYSVEFEGLVNNNE
+1074 EG
-1088 IAEDAY
+1088 Y
-1094 TVDTEYTKGCK
+1094 TVTFNGLLTGDVLADTDYTVGTEYKQGDPVGK
-1105 VDNYKFTCVL
+1105 YAFTCVL
-1115 DTDKIKNYTI
+1115 NSETVKNYKLDTV
-1125 GNVTGELVVN
+1125 NGELVVN
-1135 PKSIAA
+1135 KKELTDGDVTVTVLGETPVYDGSEKKPAVEVKYGETTLAA
-1141 PSVTINNP
+1141 ADYTVSYSNNVNAGVNTASVT
-1149 TDKTYTGSP
+1149 
-1158 CVQGVSVKDSEAKLT
+1158 
-1173 VDDISVTYENNI
+1173 VTSNDNSSYKF
-1185 NVGTA
+1185 TA
-1190 TIIYTG
+1190 T
-1196 KNNYTGEIRKNF
+1196 KNF
-1208 KITEASI
+1208 TIAQAPISGA
-1215 TDDMIANI
+1215 MIANI

-1228 DTKAHTPEVT
+1228 NTRAHTPEVT
-1238 VTFNGSKLT
+1238 VRFNGSKLT

-1254 YSEDCINAGTATV
+1254 YSEDCINAGTVTV

-1531 NDTHNYTILTGTL
+1531 NDTHNYAILTGTL

-1571 SRLDYFYDAVKW
+1571 SRFDYFYDAVKW

-1679 AAKPSTFNP
+1679 AAKPNTFNP

-1695 AYNYN
+1695 AYNYD

>member
-1 MKNKIKRVCALLLA
+1 MKRLISLILAVALLLSLAPAVFADGEEAGGVALAFGTIREIEQDVYDTTDKVKYYA
-15 IMMLMTTLSANVFA
+15 IPVVVKNTTSEEIMLNALQCIFNYDESGLAPANIQADEYSFIDPITFSSKPVSEWESKDGNAANGLITVIAATTKSNYYVRVKAGQERVLFELNLARVNDVENGDYNVTFADPYLNDDGKRMQNKIGYDDTDIQISYSQSEGNLDLTDEEKITITDGKAPVLASVAVDKDEVGYASGDVITLSA
-29 GTIFTGTKED
+29 
-39 TIYLSWQYY
+39 
-48 EYDKTN
+48 
-54 KSYTA
+54 KS
-59 VSALEE
+59 
-65 GKTYAARLMFHNNP
+65 
-79 ADEEQTIVGA
+79 A
-89 SLHTEYDVEVVN
+89 S
-101 IPDAGEATKR
+101 G
-111 SVFCKL
+111 
-117 AASFTPNND
+117 ND
-126 GNGLL
+126 
-131 IATYATADGFW
+131 I
-142 DDGDIVTD
+142 
-150 GYFFE
+150 
-155 ARFTAKKA
+155 
-163 ATSEELKTLFKVSN
+163 
-177 ESRMFDVNKRS
+177 
-188 FTIVECPAFV
+188 
-198 ARVKDG
+198 
-204 AADFFPTT
+204 
-212 TAAKIAENLVG
+212 
-223 EYIDENGNATAV
+223 
-235 SGITVTLPATGLV
+235 TGLV
-248 EGKNVV
+248 SFSIKD
-254 TASYNGYTC
+254 YT
-263 DVTITVKP
+263 
-271 DTMTGISITHEPNM
+271 G
-285 SYNSGD
+285 
-291 KLNLTGLVV
+291 TGLEIT
-300 SAQYASGNTVELGS
+300 GNQ
-314 GVYATDPAKNTE
+314 
-326 LTVAEHNGKRI
+326 
-337 TVTVGSFTAETTGV
+337 
-351 LTVSPANISGASIE
+351 LTVSAENPAN
-365 DVGPFE
+365 VGT
-371 YTGEQIKPEP
+371 YT
-381 AVSLNGKELVKDTDY
+381 
-396 TLSYDNNTN
+396 
-405 VTTEAKVI
+405 
-413 VTAAGTE
+413 VTATPEGSGCTAG
-420 YTGSA
+420 
-425 EKTFEITKATG
+425 
-436 KLTLKVNNEEN
+436 EN
-447 AVTITYG
+447 VETA
-454 DSITFTDG
+454 TFT
-462 NGIAIGGGNPS
+462 IAP
-473 DVVIYYKTT
+473 K
-482 DESTGTVYDSTSTQ
+482 
-496 LNVGAYTFWAVRS
+496 
-509 ADDNHEAATSNEVV
+509 
-523 VTIVPRTVTNP
+523 TVTNP
-534 ALTIEGFAKG
+534 TLTVVGFGKGQAKG
-544 SRKSDLTFT
+544 FLTFED
-553 NVTAN
+553 VTGGLAV
-558 LETPTGYNCYE
+558 PTGYRCYK
-569 GTEATGNPDNAGNFK
+569 GAEATGNPDHEGNFEA
-584 VGTTY
+584 GTTY

-610 LTVTINGGEEQEAKI
+610 LTVTINGEEQKAKI

-806 LLKDKYAKNYK
+806 LLKDEYAKNYK

-825 QSATLKVLPIVVNY
+825 QSATLKVLPIVVEGT
-839 DGEYAHSVEVCYT
+839 GEYTHSVEVCYT

-865 PDEVLNDTNNKY
+865 PDEVLNDMNNKY

-954 KLTVKIIEKEDAG
+954 KLNVKIIEKEDAG

-988 DGYYYTVKK
+988 DGYYYTVEK

-1005 AMISDTAVVAFDDD
+1005 AMISDTAVVAFDND

-1054 GLTANVSHD
+1054 GLTANVSHA

-1068 DAAPTT
+1068 DLAPT
-1074 GYSVEFEGLVNNNE
+1074 EG
-1088 IAEDAY
+1088 Y
-1094 TVDTEYTKGCK
+1094 TVTFNGLLTGDVLADTDYTVGTA
-1105 VDNYKFTCVL
+1105 YKQGDPVGKYAFTCVL
-1115 DTDKIKNYTI
+1115 NSETVKNYKLDTV
-1125 GNVTGELVVN
+1125 NGELVVN
-1135 PKSIAA
+1135 KKELTDGDVTVTVLGETPVYDGSEKKPAVEVKYGETTLAA
-1141 PSVTINNP
+1141 ADYTVSYSNNVNAGVNTASVT
-1149 TDKTYTGSP
+1149 
-1158 CVQGVSVKDSEAKLT
+1158 
-1173 VDDISVTYENNI
+1173 VTSNDNSSYKF
-1185 NVGTA
+1185 TA
-1190 TIIYTG
+1190 T
-1196 KNNYTGEIRKNF
+1196 KNF
-1208 KITEASI
+1208 TIAQAPISGA
-1215 TDDMIANI
+1215 MIANI

-1228 DTKAHTPEVT
+1228 NTRAHTPDVT
-1238 VTFNGSKLT
+1238 VTFEGSTLEAGK
-1247 DADYTVS
+1247 DYDVAYTNN
-1254 YSEDCINAGTATV
+1254 INAGTATV

-1344 VVEGENKITFRLKNE
+1344 VVEGENKITFKLKNE

-1415 ATISGY
+1415 AAISGY

-1484 KLETSGK
+1484 KLETNGK

-1531 NDTHNYTILTGTL
+1531 ADTHNYTILTGTL

-1679 AAKPSTFNP
+1679 AAKPSTFSP

-1695 AYNYN
+1695 AYNYD

>member
-1 MKNKIKRVCALLLA
+1 MKRVVSLVLA
-15 IMMLMTTLSANVFA
+15 ILMLVTVTAVPVSAAEKGTSLSLSVVPVTIENKTMTEVTDEGHEYTADSYFLVKVNLKNGATEQYIQGVQLSVNYDPDAVVPYRFNSSSGRVGYGIAPAGFAGNVESAITSEGTVQIGLMTSGWIYVDANETANIASFLFQVKSTAETSSYGFAINTEAETIIEALVDPDGTETAYIDCDYSEAKYDLAIKGAVPTLASVAVDKDEVGYASGDVITLSAESTSGKNVTDFVTFTIKDYE
-29 GTIFTGTKED
+29 GTGLSIEKDKLTVAAEGAAPVGTYTVVATPDGTNCTLAEGASAPEATFTITSKKVTDPKVEITD
-39 TIYLSWQYY
+39 FV
-48 EYDKTN
+48 K
-54 KSYTA
+54 
-59 VSALEE
+59 
-65 GKTYAARLMFHNNP
+65 GKTYFDMHVNTTTPGLTVGCIAYEGEGIDQNNQLKGGDVFK
-79 ADEEQTIVGA
+79 ADTTYTIVIT
-89 SLHTEYDVEVVN
+89 L
-101 IPDAGEATKR
+101 
-111 SVFCKL
+111 
-117 AASFTPNND
+117 
-126 GNGLL
+126 
-131 IATYATADGFW
+131 TANANYVID
-142 DDGDIVTD
+142 
-150 GYFFE
+150 
-155 ARFTAKKA
+155 
-163 ATSEELKTLFKVSN
+163 
-177 ESRMFDVNKRS
+177 
-188 FTIVECPAFV
+188 
-198 ARVKDG
+198 
-204 AADFFPTT
+204 TT
-212 TAAKIAENLVG
+212 
-223 EYIDENGNATAV
+223 
-235 SGITVTLPATGLV
+235 
-248 EGKNVV
+248 
-254 TASYNGYTC
+254 
-263 DVTITVKP
+263 
-271 DTMTGISITHEPNM
+271 
-285 SYNSGD
+285 
-291 KLNLTGLVV
+291 
-300 SAQYASGNTVELGS
+300 Q
-314 GVYATDPAKNTE
+314 
-326 LTVAEHNGKRI
+326 
-337 TVTVGSFTAETTGV
+337 
-351 LTVSPANISGASIE
+351 
-365 DVGPFE
+365 
-371 YTGEQIKPEP
+371 
-381 AVSLNGKELVKDTDY
+381 
-396 TLSYDNNTN
+396 
-405 VTTEAKVI
+405 
-413 VTAAGTE
+413 
-420 YTGSA
+420 
-425 EKTFEITKATG
+425 
-436 KLTLKVNNEEN
+436 KLT
-447 AVTITYG
+447 Y
-454 DSITFTDG
+454 
-462 NGIAIGGGNPS
+462 
-473 DVVIYYKTT
+473 
-482 DESTGTVYDSTSTQ
+482 
-496 LNVGAYTFWAVRS
+496 
-509 ADDNHEAATSNEVV
+509 
-523 VTIVPRTVTNP
+523 
-534 ALTIEGFAKG
+534 
-544 SRKSDLTFT
+544 
-553 NVTAN
+553 
-558 LETPTGYNCYE
+558 
-569 GTEATGNPDNAGNFK
+569 
-584 VGTTY
+584 
-589 SIAITLHPAAN
+589 
-600 YAFDELDPGY
+600 
-610 LTVTINGGEEQEAKI
+610 TINGGEEQEAKI